1 MPNFW
6 SIFTENLQTYLM
18 KTRIL
23 GLDTGTN
30 SLGWAVVDRDEN
42 NQYTPI
48 CRGDLIF
55 TEGVRREG
63 KKETSLAA
71 ERSSFRALRRR
82 YFRRR
87 LRKIEVLKVLVK
99 HKLCPPLSDEALHRW
114 HTKKEYPL
122 DEDFILWQ
130 RTSEADNKNPY
141 HDRHICLHRKLNLK
155 DSQTDRYTLG
165 RALYHLTQRRGFKS
179 NRLDTKEEEKKEE
192 KAGSKDKIDV
202 KKAISELSE
211 EMKKAGCT
219 FLGDYFYLLY
229 RTEGNRVRIRS
240 RYTDREKHYLQEF
253 KEICRVQELDEDLS
267 KALEKTIFF
276 QRPLKSQRKGV
287 GKCTLEKD
295 QRRCVLSHPLY
306 EEYRLLC
313 YLNNIR
319 IKTPLDDRLR
329 PLNAEE
335 REKITPLFYQKSN
348 FDFKKIAKKLA
359 GKTPFG
365 CVKDEED
372 WPYQFNYRMTQGAPA
387 CPTTAMLIK
396 VFGKDWKAG
405 MAETYT
411 MNIKRDGT
419 LKTEDEVCADI
430 LNVLGSFDSKEKLK
444 EFALQKLQ
452 LNEAQAKVFSSF
464 KPTKGYT
471 TLSLK
476 AIRKILFFLRTGD
489 YYSKAIFLANIP
501 TIVGEKVWDDIEFRS
516 RLLDNIEAALR
527 PKEEDDNEENNAF
540 ISKEEEY
547 EIKNNKA
554 AERIKAAIIA
564 EMPSAPVE
572 LLYHPSMIETYPDA
586 KRNERFDC
594 YQLGS
599 PKTNAVRNPM
609 AMRSLHM
616 VRKVVNHLLR
626 KHIIDEKT
634 EIHIEYARELNDA
647 NKRQAIVKWQN
658 KLRDLHTAYAKSI
671 KQLYKAETGLE
682 IEPTKTDILKYQLW
696 EEQQHVCLYTG
707 KKIGIA
713 DFLGSNPK
721 FDIEHTIPRSRGG
734 DSTQENLTL
743 CDSKFN
749 RDIKRD
755 KLPTE
760 LDNYE
765 EILARIEH
773 WKKQCYALRKDQD
786 KISIH
791 AGLEKGKKD
800 TKIQDRHFLGLEY
813 GYKKGKYD
821 RFTMKEVP
829 EGFSRRQGA
838 GIGLISKYAGL
849 FLKSLFKD
857 PKNPNRSNVYVVKG
871 AITAEFRKLWG
882 LQQADEAKSRE
893 NHTHHCIDA
902 YTIACIG
909 PCEYAALAAYY
920 RSDEEFKYG
929 RRREKPQFEKPWPT
943 FTKDL
948 LKLQEELLIVH
959 QTTDKLGKRDR
970 RKVKTPRGWHHTGGD
985 SARGSL
991 HLDTYYGA
999 IKHNDKIKYVKRIG
1013 LNDKDAAKHLD
1024 KIVDE
1029 TVKGIVKG
1037 AVEAKGD
1044 LQKALADG
1052 IYLNKEKGILIKRVR
1067 IFSDISDPINLKQL
1081 RDVSTKE
1088 YKRYIHLKK
1097 DENYLF
1103 AIYEGLNK
1111 KNKKQTETATV
1122 DYLDAAKFYK
1132 DSKRRDKANSLVGD
1146 YSKKNKLPLKCI
1158 LKKRQMVL
1166 FYEHSPEEIRFK
1178 DKKDLS
1184 RRLYIVTSIA
1194 KDGRVKFLHHQAAT
1208 ATGIQSSPNPFTNDG
1223 EHQPYYRL
1231 SASNIKVLV
1240 AGIDFDINILGEI
1253 TPKL

>member
-55 TEGVRREG
+55 TEGVKQEKG
-63 KKETSLAA
+63 IEFSLAA
-71 ERSSFRALRRR
+71 ERTSYRASRRH

-87 LRKIEVLKVLVK
+87 LRKVEVLKVLVK
-99 HKLCPPLSDEALHRW
+99 HKLCPPLSDEALNRW

-165 RALYHLTQRRGFKS
+165 RALYHLTQRRGFLS
-179 NRLDTKEEEKKEE
+179 NRLDQNEEAEE
-192 KAGSKDKIDV
+192 TGKV
-202 KKAISELSE
+202 KSAISELSK
-211 EMKKAGCT
+211 EMKEAGCE

-240 RYTDREKHYLQEF
+240 HYTDREKHYLQEF
-253 KEICRVQELDEDLS
+253 KEICRVQELDEDLA

-276 QRPLKSQRKGV
+276 QRPLKSQRQGV
-287 GKCTLEKD
+287 GKCTMEKGHS
-295 QRRCVLSHPLY
+295 RCAVSHPLY

-319 IKTPLDDRLR
+319 IKTPSDDRLR

-365 CVKDEED
+365 WIRDEED
-372 WPYQFNYRMTQGAPA
+372 WPYQFNYRMMQEAPA
-387 CPTTAMLIK
+387 CPTTAQLIK
-396 VFGKDWKAG
+396 IFGEDWKAA

-411 MNIKRDGT
+411 MSTKQDGT
-419 LKTEDEVCADI
+419 LKTEDEICTDI
-430 LNVLGSFDSKEKLK
+430 WNVLYSFSSKEKLK
-444 EFALQKLQ
+444 EFGLKKLQ
-452 LNEAQAKVFSSF
+452 LDEVQAKAFSEIRLTRDFAS
-464 KPTKGYT
+464 
-471 TLSLK
+471 LSLK
-476 AIRKILFFLRTGD
+476 AIRKILFFLRTGED
-489 YYSKAIFLANIP
+489 YSKAIFLANIP
-501 TIVGEKVWDDIEFRS
+501 TIVGEEIWNDIERRS
-516 RLLDNIEAALR
+516 RLLYKVDLALR
-527 PKEEDDNEENNAF
+527 PQEERDAEEHRT
-540 ISKEEEY
+540 I
-547 EIKNNKA
+547 
-554 AERIKAAIIA
+554 AERIKAAVAA
-564 EMPSAPVE
+564 EVPDAPID
-572 LLYHPSMIETYPDA
+572 LLYHPSMIEAYPDA

-616 VRKVVNHLLR
+616 VRKVINHLLR

-647 NKRQAIVKWQN
+647 NKRQAIADWQRELS
-658 KLRDLHTAYAKSI
+658 KRHTAYAQNI
-671 KQLYKAETGLE
+671 RQLYKAETGLE
-682 IEPTKTDILKYQLW
+682 IEPTKADILKYQLW

-713 DFLGSNPK
+713 DFLGANPK

-743 CDSKFN
+743 CESKFN
-749 RDIKRD
+749 RDTKRD

-760 LDNYE
+760 LANYE

-773 WKKQCYALRKDQD
+773 WKKQCYALKLKRDG
-786 KISIH
+786 IRTHS
-791 AGLEKGKKD
+791 GLEKSIKD
-800 TKIQDRHFLGLEY
+800 SKIRRRHLVGLEY
-813 GYKKGKYD
+813 GYLKGKYD

-882 LQQADEAKSRE
+882 LQQVDEAKSRE

-943 FTKDL
+943 FTEDL

-970 RKVKTPRGWHHTGGD
+970 RKVKTPRGKFLTGGD
-985 SARGSL
+985 SARGRL
-991 HLDTYYGA
+991 HQETYYGA
-999 IKHNDKIKYVKRIG
+999 INYDGNIKYVVRKP
-1013 LNDKDAAKHLD
+1013 LDSLTEKDLD

-1037 AVEAKGD
+1037 AVETKGS
-1044 LQKALADG
+1044 LKEALADG
-1052 IYLNKEKGILIKRVR
+1052 IYMNKEKGILIRRVR
-1067 IFSDISDPINLKQL
+1067 IFSDVSEPINLKQL

-1088 YKRYIHLKK
+1088 YKRHIHLRK

-1103 AIYEGLNK
+1103 AIYEGIDKK

-1122 DYLDAAKFYK
+1122 DYLDATKFYK

-1208 ATGIQSSPNPFTNDG
+1208 ATGIQSSPIPFTNDG

>member
-55 TEGVRREG
+55 TEGVKQEKG
-63 KKETSLAA
+63 IEFSLAA
-71 ERSSFRALRRR
+71 ERTSYRASRRH

-87 LRKIEVLKVLVK
+87 LRKVEVLKVLVK
-99 HKLCPPLSDEALHRW
+99 HKLCPPLSDEALNRW

-165 RALYHLTQRRGFKS
+165 RALYHLTQRRGFLS
-179 NRLDTKEEEKKEE
+179 NRLDQNEEAEE
-192 KAGSKDKIDV
+192 TGKV
-202 KKAISELSE
+202 KSAISELSK
-211 EMKKAGCT
+211 EMKEAGCE

-240 RYTDREKHYLQEF
+240 RFTDREKHYLQEF
-253 KEICRVQELDEDLS
+253 KEICRVQELDKDLA

-276 QRPLKSQRKGV
+276 QRPLKSQRQGV
-287 GKCTLEKD
+287 GKCTMEKGHS
-295 QRRCVLSHPLY
+295 RCAVSHPLY
-306 EEYRLLC
+306 EEYRMLC

-319 IKTPLDDRLR
+319 IKTPSDDRLR

-365 CVKDEED
+365 WIRDEED
-372 WPYQFNYRMTQGAPA
+372 WPYQFNYRMTQEAPA
-387 CPTTAMLIK
+387 CPTTAQLIE
-396 VFGKDWKAG
+396 VFGEDWKAAL
-405 MAETYT
+405 AETYT
-411 MNIKRDGT
+411 MSAKQDGT
-419 LKTEDEVCADI
+419 LKTEDEICTDI
-430 LNVLGSFDSKEKLK
+430 WNVLYSFSSKEKLK
-444 EFALQKLQ
+444 EFGLKKLQ
-452 LNEAQAKVFSSF
+452 LDEVQAKAFSEIRLTRDFAS
-464 KPTKGYT
+464 
-471 TLSLK
+471 LSLK
-476 AIRKILFFLRTGD
+476 AIRKILFFLRTGED
-489 YYSKAIFLANIP
+489 YSKAIFLANIP
-501 TIVGEKVWDDIEFRS
+501 TIVGEEIWSNIERRS
-516 RLLDNIEAALR
+516 RLLYKVDLALR
-527 PKEEDDNEENNAF
+527 PQEEDDAEEHRT
-540 ISKEEEY
+540 I
-547 EIKNNKA
+547 
-554 AERIKAAIIA
+554 AERIKAAVAA
-564 EMPSAPVE
+564 EVPDAPID
-572 LLYHPSMIETYPDA
+572 LLYHPSMIEAYPDA

-616 VRKVVNHLLR
+616 VRKVINHLLR

-647 NKRQAIVKWQN
+647 NKRQAIADWQRELS
-658 KLRDLHTAYAKSI
+658 KRHTAYAQNI
-671 KQLYKAETGLE
+671 RQLYKAETGLE
-682 IEPTKTDILKYQLW
+682 IEPTKTDVLKYQLW

-713 DFLGSNPK
+713 DFLGANPK

-743 CDSKFN
+743 CDNKFN
-749 RDIKRD
+749 REIKRG

-760 LDNYE
+760 LANYE

-773 WKKQCYALRKDQD
+773 WKKQCYALKLKRDG
-786 KISIH
+786 IRTHS
-791 AGLEKGKKD
+791 GLEKSIKD
-800 TKIQDRHFLGLEY
+800 SKIRRRHLVGLEY
-813 GYKKGKYD
+813 GYLKGKYD

-882 LQQADEAKSRE
+882 LQQVDEAKSRE

-909 PCEYAALAAYY
+909 PCEYAALAEYY
-920 RSDEEFKYG
+920 QSDEEFKYG

-943 FTKDL
+943 FTEDL

-970 RKVKTPRGWHHTGGD
+970 RKVKTPRGKFLTGGD
-985 SARGSL
+985 SARGRL
-991 HLDTYYGA
+991 HQETYYGA
-999 IKHNDKIKYVKRIG
+999 INYDGNIKYVVRKP
-1013 LNDKDAAKHLD
+1013 LDSLTEKDLD

-1037 AVEAKGD
+1037 AVEAKGS
-1044 LQKALADG
+1044 LKEALADG
-1052 IYLNKEKGILIKRVR
+1052 IYMNKEKGILIRRVR
-1067 IFSDISDPINLKQL
+1067 IFSDVSEPINLKQL

-1088 YKRYIHLKK
+1088 YKRHIHLRK

-1103 AIYEGLNK
+1103 AIYEGLDKK

-1184 RRLYIVTSIA
+1184 KRLYIVTSIA

-1208 ATGIQSSPNPFTNDG
+1208 ATGIQSSPSPFTNDG

>member
-55 TEGVRREG
+55 TEGVKQEKG
-63 KKETSLAA
+63 IEFSLAA
-71 ERSSFRALRRR
+71 ERTSYRASRRH

-87 LRKIEVLKVLVK
+87 LRKVEVLKVLVK
-99 HKLCPPLSDEALHRW
+99 HKLCPPLSDEALNRW

-155 DSQTDRYTLG
+155 DSQADRYTLG
-165 RALYHLTQRRGFKS
+165 RALYHLTQRRGFLS
-179 NRLDTKEEEKKEE
+179 NRLDQNEEAEE
-192 KAGSKDKIDV
+192 TGKV
-202 KKAISELSE
+202 KSAISELCK
-211 EMKKAGCT
+211 EMKEAGCE

-253 KEICRVQELDEDLS
+253 KEICRVQELDEDLA

-276 QRPLKSQRKGV
+276 QRPLKSQRQGV
-287 GKCTLEKD
+287 GKCTMEKGHS
-295 QRRCVLSHPLY
+295 RCAVSHPLY
-306 EEYRLLC
+306 EEYRMLC

-319 IKTPLDDRLR
+319 IKTPSDDRLR

-335 REKITPLFYQKSN
+335 REKIKPLFYQKSN

-365 CVKDEED
+365 WIRDEED
-372 WPYQFNYRMTQGAPA
+372 WPYQFNYRMTQEAPA
-387 CPTTAMLIK
+387 CPTTAQLIK
-396 VFGKDWKAG
+396 IFGEDWKAAL
-405 MAETYT
+405 AETYT
-411 MNIKRDGT
+411 MSAKQDGT
-419 LKTEDEVCADI
+419 LKTEDEICTDI
-430 LNVLGSFDSKEKLK
+430 WNVLYSFSSKEKLK
-444 EFALQKLQ
+444 EFGLKKLQ
-452 LNEAQAKVFSSF
+452 LDEEQAKAFSEIRLTRDFAS
-464 KPTKGYT
+464 
-471 TLSLK
+471 LSLK
-476 AIRKILFFLRTGD
+476 AIRKILFFLHTGED
-489 YYSKAIFLANIP
+489 YSKAIFLANIP
-501 TIVGEKVWDDIEFRS
+501 TIVGEEIWSNIERRS
-516 RLLDNIEAALR
+516 RLLYKVDVALH
-527 PKEEDDNEENNAF
+527 PQEEDEAEEHRT
-540 ISKEEEY
+540 I
-547 EIKNNKA
+547 
-554 AERIKAAIIA
+554 AERIKAAVAA
-564 EMPSAPVE
+564 EVPDAPID
-572 LLYHPSMIETYPDA
+572 LLYHPSMIEAYPDA

-616 VRKVVNHLLR
+616 VRKVINHLLR

-647 NKRQAIVKWQN
+647 NKRQAIADWQRELS
-658 KLRDLHTAYAKSI
+658 KRHTAYAQNI
-671 KQLYKAETGLE
+671 RQLYKAETGLE
-682 IEPTKTDILKYQLW
+682 IEPTKADILKYQLW

-713 DFLGSNPK
+713 DFLGANPK

-743 CDSKFN
+743 CESKFN
-749 RDIKRD
+749 RDTKRD

-760 LDNYE
+760 LANNE

-773 WKKQCYALRKDQD
+773 WKKQCYALKLNRD
-786 KISIH
+786 KIRTHS
-791 AGLEKGKKD
+791 GLEKSIRD
-800 TKIQDRHFLGLEY
+800 SKIRRRHLVGLEY
-813 GYKKGKYD
+813 GYLKGKYD

-943 FTKDL
+943 FTEDL

-970 RKVKTPRGWHHTGGD
+970 RKVKTPRGKFLTGGD
-985 SARGSL
+985 SARGRL
-991 HLDTYYGA
+991 HQETYYGA
-999 IKHNDKIKYVKRIG
+999 INYDGNIKYVVRKP
-1013 LNDKDAAKHLD
+1013 LDSLTEKDLD

-1037 AVEAKGD
+1037 AVEAKGS
-1044 LQKALADG
+1044 LKEALADG
-1052 IYLNKEKGILIKRVR
+1052 IYMNKEKGILIRRVR
-1067 IFSDISDPINLKQL
+1067 IFSDVSEPINLKQL

-1088 YKRYIHLKK
+1088 YKRHIHLRK

-1103 AIYEGLNK
+1103 AIYEGIDKK

-1208 ATGIQSSPNPFTNDG
+1208 ATGIQSSPSPFTNDG

>member
-6 SIFTENLQTYLM
+6 SIFTENSQTYLM

-55 TEGVRREG
+55 TEGVKQEKG
-63 KKETSLAA
+63 IEFSLAA
-71 ERSSFRALRRR
+71 ERTSYRASRRH

-87 LRKIEVLKVLVK
+87 LRKVEVLKVLVK
-99 HKLCPPLSDEALHRW
+99 HKLCPPLSDEALNRW

-165 RALYHLTQRRGFKS
+165 RALYHLTQRRGFLS
-179 NRLDTKEEEKKEE
+179 NRLDQNEEAEE
-192 KAGSKDKIDV
+192 TGKV
-202 KKAISELSE
+202 KSAISELSK
-211 EMKKAGCT
+211 EMKEAGCE

-253 KEICRVQELDEDLS
+253 KEICRVQELDEDLA

-276 QRPLKSQRKGV
+276 QRPLKSQRQGV
-287 GKCTLEKD
+287 GKCTMEKGHS
-295 QRRCVLSHPLY
+295 RCAVSHPLY
-306 EEYRLLC
+306 EEYRMLC

-319 IKTPLDDRLR
+319 IKTPFDDRLR

-365 CVKDEED
+365 WIRDEED
-372 WPYQFNYRMTQGAPA
+372 WPYQFNYRMTQEAPA
-387 CPTTAMLIK
+387 CPTTAQLIK
-396 VFGKDWKAG
+396 VFGEDWKAAL
-405 MAETYT
+405 AETYT
-411 MNIKRDGT
+411 MRTKQDGT
-419 LKTEDEVCADI
+419 LKTEDEICTDI
-430 LNVLGSFDSKEKLK
+430 WNVLYSFSSKEKLK
-444 EFALQKLQ
+444 EFGLEKLQ
-452 LNEAQAKVFSSF
+452 LNEAQAEAFSAIRLTRDFAS
-464 KPTKGYT
+464 
-471 TLSLK
+471 LSLK
-476 AIRKILFFLRTGD
+476 AIRKILFFLRTGED
-489 YYSKAIFLANIP
+489 YSKAIFLANIP
-501 TIVGEKVWDDIEFRS
+501 TIVGEEIWSNIERRS
-516 RLLDNIEAALR
+516 RLLYKVDLALR
-527 PKEEDDNEENNAF
+527 PQEERDAEEHRT
-540 ISKEEEY
+540 I
-547 EIKNNKA
+547 
-554 AERIKAAIIA
+554 AERIKAAVAA
-564 EMPSAPVE
+564 EVPDAPID
-572 LLYHPSMIETYPDA
+572 LLYHPSMIEAYPDA

-616 VRKVVNHLLR
+616 VRKVINHLLR

-647 NKRQAIVKWQN
+647 NKRQAIADWQRELS
-658 KLRDLHTAYAKSI
+658 KRHTAYAQNI
-671 KQLYKAETGLE
+671 RQLYKAETGLE

-713 DFLGSNPK
+713 DFLGANPK

-743 CDSKFN
+743 CESKFN
-749 RDIKRD
+749 RDTKRN

-760 LDNYE
+760 LANYE

-773 WKKQCYALRKDQD
+773 WKKQCYALKLKRDG
-786 KISIH
+786 IRTHS
-791 AGLEKGKKD
+791 GLEKSIKD
-800 TKIQDRHFLGLEY
+800 SKIRRRHLVGLEY
-813 GYKKGKYD
+813 GYLKGKYD

-882 LQQADEAKSRE
+882 LQQVDEAKSRE

-943 FTKDL
+943 FTEDL

-970 RKVKTPRGWHHTGGD
+970 RKVKTPRGKFLTGGD
-985 SARGSL
+985 SARGRL
-991 HLDTYYGA
+991 HQETYYGA
-999 IKHNDKIKYVKRIG
+999 INYDGNIKYVVRKP
-1013 LNDKDAAKHLD
+1013 LDSLTEKDLD

-1037 AVEAKGD
+1037 AVEAKGS
-1044 LQKALADG
+1044 LKEALADG
-1052 IYLNKEKGILIKRVR
+1052 IYMNKEKGILIKRVR
-1067 IFSDISDPINLKQL
+1067 IFSDVSEPINLKQL
-1081 RDVSTKE
+1081 RDVTTKE
-1088 YKRYIHLKK
+1088 YKRHIHLRK

-1103 AIYEGLNK
+1103 AIYEGLDK

-1208 ATGIQSSPNPFTNDG
+1208 ATGIQSSPIPFTNDG

-1240 AGIDFDINILGEI
+1240 AGIDFGINILGEI

>member
-1 MPNFW
+1 
-6 SIFTENLQTYLM
+6 M

-55 TEGVRREG
+55 TEGVKQEKG
-63 KKETSLAA
+63 IEFSLAA
-71 ERSSFRALRRR
+71 ERTSYRASRRH

-87 LRKIEVLKVLVK
+87 LRKVEVLKVLVK
-99 HKLCPPLSDEALHRW
+99 HKLCPPLSDEALNRW

-130 RTSEADNKNPY
+130 RTSEVDNKNPY
-141 HDRHICLHRKLNLK
+141 HDRHICLHHKLNLK

-165 RALYHLTQRRGFKS
+165 RALYHLTQRRGFLS
-179 NRLDTKEEEKKEE
+179 NRLDQNEEAEE
-192 KAGSKDKIDV
+192 TGKV
-202 KKAISELSE
+202 KSAISELSK
-211 EMKKAGCT
+211 EMKEAGCE

-253 KEICRVQELDEDLS
+253 KEICRVQELDKDLA

-276 QRPLKSQRKGV
+276 QRPLKSQRQDV
-287 GKCTLEKD
+287 GKCTMEKGHS
-295 QRRCVLSHPLY
+295 RCAVSHPLY

-319 IKTPLDDRLR
+319 IKTPSDDRLR

-365 CVKDEED
+365 WIRDEED
-372 WPYQFNYRMTQGAPA
+372 WPYQFNYRMTQEAPA
-387 CPTTAMLIK
+387 CPTTAQLIK
-396 VFGKDWKAG
+396 VFGEDWKAAL
-405 MAETYT
+405 AETYT
-411 MNIKRDGT
+411 MSAKQDGT
-419 LKTEDEVCADI
+419 LKTEDEICTDI
-430 LNVLGSFDSKEKLK
+430 WNVLYSFSSKEKLK
-444 EFALQKLQ
+444 EFGLKKLQ
-452 LNEAQAKVFSSF
+452 LDEAQAKAFSEIRLTRDFAS
-464 KPTKGYT
+464 
-471 TLSLK
+471 LSLK
-476 AIRKILFFLRTGD
+476 AIRKILFFLRTD
-489 YYSKAIFLANIP
+489 KDYSKAIFLANIP
-501 TIVGEKVWDDIEFRS
+501 TIVGEEIWNNIERRS
-516 RLLDNIEAALR
+516 RLLNKVDLALR
-527 PKEEDDNEENNAF
+527 PQEEDDAEEHRT
-540 ISKEEEY
+540 I
-547 EIKNNKA
+547 
-554 AERIKAAIIA
+554 AERIKAAVEA
-564 EMPSAPVE
+564 EVPNALID
-572 LLYHPSMIETYPDA
+572 LLYHPSMIEAYPDA

-616 VRKVVNHLLR
+616 VRKVINHLLR

-647 NKRQAIVKWQN
+647 NKRQAIADWQRELS
-658 KLRDLHTAYAKSI
+658 KRHTAYAQNI
-671 KQLYKAETGLE
+671 RQLYKAETGLE

-713 DFLGSNPK
+713 DFLGANPK
-721 FDIEHTIPRSRGG
+721 FDIEHTIPRSKGG

-743 CDSKFN
+743 CESKFN

-773 WKKQCYALRKDQD
+773 WKKQCYALKLKRDGIRTHSGQEKSIKDS
-786 KISIH
+786 KIRR
-791 AGLEKGKKD
+791 
-800 TKIQDRHFLGLEY
+800 RHLIGLEY
-813 GYKKGKYD
+813 GYLKGKYD

-909 PCEYAALAAYY
+909 PCEYAALAEYY

-943 FTKDL
+943 FTEDL

-959 QTTDKLGKRDR
+959 QATDKLGKRDR
-970 RKVKTPRGWHHTGGD
+970 RKVKTPRGKFLTGGD
-985 SARGSL
+985 SARGRL
-991 HLDTYYGA
+991 HQETYYGA
-999 IKHNDKIKYVKRIG
+999 INYDGNIKYVVRKP
-1013 LNDKDAAKHLD
+1013 LDSLTEKDLD

-1037 AVEAKGD
+1037 AVEAKGS
-1044 LQKALADG
+1044 LKEALADG
-1052 IYLNKEKGILIKRVR
+1052 IYMNKEKGILIRRVR
-1067 IFSDISDPINLKQL
+1067 IFSDVSEPINLKQL

-1088 YKRYIHLKK
+1088 YKRHIHLRK

-1103 AIYEGLNK
+1103 AIYEGLDKK

-1184 RRLYIVTSIA
+1184 KRLYIVTSIA

-1208 ATGIQSSPNPFTNDG
+1208 ATGIQSSPSPFTNDG

>member
-55 TEGVRREG
+55 TEGVKQEKG
-63 KKETSLAA
+63 IEFSLAA
-71 ERSSFRALRRR
+71 ERTSYRASRRH

-87 LRKIEVLKVLVK
+87 LRKVEVLKVLVK
-99 HKLCPPLSDEALHRW
+99 HKLCPPLSDEALNRW

-155 DSQTDRYTLG
+155 DSQADRYTLG
-165 RALYHLTQRRGFKS
+165 RALYHLTQRRGFLS
-179 NRLDTKEEEKKEE
+179 NRLDQNEEAEE
-192 KAGSKDKIDV
+192 TGKV
-202 KKAISELSE
+202 KSAISELCK
-211 EMKKAGCT
+211 EMKEAGCE
-219 FLGDYFYLLY
+219 FLSDYFYLLY

-253 KEICRVQELDEDLS
+253 KEICRVQELDKDLA

-276 QRPLKSQRKGV
+276 QRPLKSQRQGV
-287 GKCTLEKD
+287 GKCTMEKGHS
-295 QRRCVLSHPLY
+295 RCAVSHPLY
-306 EEYRLLC
+306 EEYRMLC

-319 IKTPLDDRLR
+319 IKTPSDDRLR

-365 CVKDEED
+365 WIRDEED
-372 WPYQFNYRMTQGAPA
+372 WPYQFNYRMTQEAPA
-387 CPTTAMLIK
+387 CPTTAQLIK
-396 VFGKDWKAG
+396 VFGEDWKAAL
-405 MAETYT
+405 AETYT
-411 MNIKRDGT
+411 MSAKQDGT
-419 LKTEDEVCADI
+419 LKTEDEICTDI
-430 LNVLGSFDSKEKLK
+430 WNVLYSFSSKEKLK
-444 EFALQKLQ
+444 EFGLKKLQ
-452 LNEAQAKVFSSF
+452 LDEAQAKAFSEIRLTRDFAS
-464 KPTKGYT
+464 
-471 TLSLK
+471 LSLK
-476 AIRKILFFLRTGD
+476 AIRKILFFLRTGED
-489 YYSKAIFLANIP
+489 YSKAIFLANIP
-501 TIVGEKVWDDIEFRS
+501 TIVGEEIWNDIERRS
-516 RLLDNIEAALR
+516 RLLYKVDLALR
-527 PKEEDDNEENNAF
+527 PQEEDDAEEHRT
-540 ISKEEEY
+540 I
-547 EIKNNKA
+547 
-554 AERIKAAIIA
+554 AERIKAAVAA
-564 EMPSAPVE
+564 EVPDAPID
-572 LLYHPSMIETYPDA
+572 LLYHPSMIEAYPDA

-616 VRKVVNHLLR
+616 VRKVINHLLR

-647 NKRQAIVKWQN
+647 NKRQAIADWQRELS
-658 KLRDLHTAYAKSI
+658 KRHTAYAQNI
-671 KQLYKAETGLE
+671 RQLYKAETGLE
-682 IEPTKTDILKYQLW
+682 IEPTKADILKYQLW

-713 DFLGSNPK
+713 DFLGANPK

-743 CDSKFN
+743 CESKFN
-749 RDIKRD
+749 RDTKRD

-760 LDNYE
+760 LANYE

-773 WKKQCYALRKDQD
+773 WKKQCYALKLKRDG
-786 KISIH
+786 IRTHS
-791 AGLEKGKKD
+791 GLEKSIKD
-800 TKIQDRHFLGLEY
+800 SKIRRRHLVGLEY
-813 GYKKGKYD
+813 GYLKGKYD

-943 FTKDL
+943 FTEDL

-970 RKVKTPRGWHHTGGD
+970 RKVKTPRGKFLTGGD
-985 SARGSL
+985 SARGRL
-991 HLDTYYGA
+991 HQETYYGA
-999 IKHNDKIKYVKRIG
+999 INYDGNIKYVVRKP
-1013 LNDKDAAKHLD
+1013 LDSLTEKDLD

-1037 AVEAKGD
+1037 AVEAKGS
-1044 LQKALADG
+1044 LKEALADG
-1052 IYLNKEKGILIKRVR
+1052 IYMNKEKGILIKRVR
-1067 IFSDISDPINLKQL
+1067 IFSDVSEPINLKQL

-1088 YKRYIHLKK
+1088 YKRHIHLRK

-1103 AIYEGLNK
+1103 AIYEGIDKK

-1208 ATGIQSSPNPFTNDG
+1208 ATGIQSSPIPFTNDG

>member
-1 MPNFW
+1 
-6 SIFTENLQTYLM
+6 M

-42 NQYTPI
+42 NLYTPI

-55 TEGVRREG
+55 TEGVKQEKG
-63 KKETSLAA
+63 IEFSLAA
-71 ERSSFRALRRR
+71 ERTSYRASRRH

-87 LRKIEVLKVLVK
+87 LRKVEVLKVLVN
-99 HKLCPPLSDEALHRW
+99 HKLCPPLSDEALNRW

-141 HDRHICLHRKLNLK
+141 HDRHICLHCKLNLK

-165 RALYHLTQRRGFKS
+165 RALYHLTQRRGFLS
-179 NRLDTKEEEKKEE
+179 NRLDNNEEAKETGK
-192 KAGSKDKIDV
+192 V
-202 KKAISELSE
+202 KSAISELSK
-211 EMKKAGCT
+211 EMKEAGCE

-253 KEICRVQELDEDLS
+253 KEICRVQELDEDLA

-276 QRPLKSQRKGV
+276 QRPLKSQRQGV
-287 GKCTLEKD
+287 GKCTMEKGHS
-295 QRRCVLSHPLY
+295 RCAVSHPLY
-306 EEYRLLC
+306 EEYRMLC

-319 IKTPLDDRLR
+319 IKTPFDNRLR

-365 CVKDEED
+365 WIRDEED
-372 WPYQFNYRMTQGAPA
+372 WPYQFNYRMTQEAPA
-387 CPTTAMLIK
+387 CPTTAQLIK
-396 VFGKDWKAG
+396 VFGEDWKA
-405 MAETYT
+405 ALAKTYT
-411 MNIKRDGT
+411 MRAKRNGT
-419 LKTEDEVCADI
+419 LKTEDEICTDI
-430 LNVLGSFDSKEKLK
+430 WNVLYSFSSKEKLK
-444 EFALQKLQ
+444 EFGLKKLQ
-452 LNEAQAKVFSSF
+452 LDEAQAKAFSEIRLSRDF
-464 KPTKGYT
+464 AS
-471 TLSLK
+471 LSLK
-476 AIRKILFFLRTGD
+476 AIRKILFFLRTD
-489 YYSKAIFLANIP
+489 KDYSKAIFLANIP
-501 TIVGEKVWDDIEFRS
+501 TIVGEEIWGNIERRS
-516 RLLDNIEAALR
+516 RLLNKVNLALR
-527 PKEEDDNEENNAF
+527 PQEEDDAEEHRT
-540 ISKEEEY
+540 I
-547 EIKNNKA
+547 
-554 AERIKAAIIA
+554 AERIKAAVEA
-564 EMPSAPVE
+564 EVPNAPID
-572 LLYHPSMIETYPDA
+572 LMYHPSMIEAYPDA

-616 VRKVVNHLLR
+616 VRKVINHLLR

-647 NKRQAIVKWQN
+647 NKRQAIADWQRELS
-658 KLRDLHTAYAKSI
+658 KRHTAYAQNI
-671 KQLYKAETGLE
+671 RQLYKAETGLE
-682 IEPTKTDILKYQLW
+682 VEPTKTDILKYQLW

-713 DFLGSNPK
+713 DFLGANPK
-721 FDIEHTIPRSRGG
+721 FDIEHTIPRSKGG

-743 CDSKFN
+743 CESKFN

-773 WKKQCYALRKDQD
+773 WKKQCYALKLKRDG
-786 KISIH
+786 IRTHS
-791 AGLEKGKKD
+791 GLEKSIKD
-800 TKIQDRHFLGLEY
+800 SKIRRRHLVALEY
-813 GYKKGKYD
+813 SYLKGKYD

-882 LQQADEAKSRE
+882 LQQVDEAKSRE

-943 FTKDL
+943 FTEDL

-959 QTTDKLGKRDR
+959 QATDKLGKRDR
-970 RKVKTPRGWHHTGGD
+970 RKVKTPRGKFLTGGD
-985 SARGSL
+985 SARGRL
-991 HLDTYYGA
+991 HQETYYGA
-999 IKHNDKIKYVKRIG
+999 INYDGNIKYVVRKP
-1013 LNDKDAAKHLD
+1013 LDSLTEKDLD

-1037 AVEAKGD
+1037 AVEAKGS
-1044 LQKALADG
+1044 LKEALADG
-1052 IYLNKEKGILIKRVR
+1052 IYMNKEKGILIRRVR
-1067 IFSDISDPINLKQL
+1067 IFSDVSEPINLKQL

-1088 YKRYIHLKK
+1088 YKRHIHLRK

-1103 AIYEGLNK
+1103 AIYEGLDKK

-1184 RRLYIVTSIA
+1184 KRLYIVTSIA

-1208 ATGIQSSPNPFTNDG
+1208 ATGIQSSPSPFTNDG

>member
-55 TEGVRREG
+55 TEGVKQEKG
-63 KKETSLAA
+63 IEFSLAA
-71 ERSSFRALRRR
+71 ERTSYRASRRH

-87 LRKIEVLKVLVK
+87 LRKVEVLKVLVK
-99 HKLCPPLSDEALHRW
+99 HKLCPPLSDEALNRW

-130 RTSEADNKNPY
+130 RTNEADNKNPY

-165 RALYHLTQRRGFKS
+165 RALYHLTQRRGFLS
-179 NRLDTKEEEKKEE
+179 NRLDQNEEAEE
-192 KAGSKDKIDV
+192 TGKV
-202 KKAISELSE
+202 KSAISELCK
-211 EMKKAGCT
+211 EMKEAGCE

-253 KEICRVQELDEDLS
+253 KEICRVQELDEDLA

-276 QRPLKSQRKGV
+276 QRPLKSQRQGV
-287 GKCTLEKD
+287 GKCTMEKGHS
-295 QRRCVLSHPLY
+295 RCAVSHPLY

-319 IKTPLDDRLR
+319 IKTPSDDRLR

-365 CVKDEED
+365 WIRDEED
-372 WPYQFNYRMTQGAPA
+372 WPYQFNYRMTQEAPA
-387 CPTTAMLIK
+387 CPTTAQLIK
-396 VFGKDWKAG
+396 VFGEDWKAAL
-405 MAETYT
+405 AETYT
-411 MNIKRDGT
+411 MSAKQDGT
-419 LKTEDEVCADI
+419 LKTEDEICTDI
-430 LNVLGSFDSKEKLK
+430 WNVLYSFSSKEKLK
-444 EFALQKLQ
+444 EFGLKKLQ
-452 LNEAQAKVFSSF
+452 LDEVQAKAFSEIRLTRDFAS
-464 KPTKGYT
+464 
-471 TLSLK
+471 LSLK
-476 AIRKILFFLRTGD
+476 AIRKILFFLRTGED
-489 YYSKAIFLANIP
+489 YSKAIFLANIP
-501 TIVGEKVWDDIEFRS
+501 TIVGEEIWNDIERRS
-516 RLLDNIEAALR
+516 RLLYKVDVALH
-527 PKEEDDNEENNAF
+527 PQEEDDAEEHRT
-540 ISKEEEY
+540 I
-547 EIKNNKA
+547 
-554 AERIKAAIIA
+554 AERIKAAVAA
-564 EMPSAPVE
+564 EVPDAPID
-572 LLYHPSMIETYPDA
+572 LLYHPSMIEAYPDA

-616 VRKVVNHLLR
+616 VRKVINHLLR

-647 NKRQAIVKWQN
+647 NKRQAIADWQRELS
-658 KLRDLHTAYAKSI
+658 KRHTEYAKNI
-671 KQLYKAETGLE
+671 QKLYKEETGSE
-682 IEPTKTDILKYQLW
+682 IEPIKTDILKYQLW
-696 EEQQHVCLYTG
+696 EEQKHVCLYTG

-713 DFLGSNPK
+713 DFLGANPK

-743 CDSKFN
+743 CESKFN

-760 LDNYE
+760 LANYE

-773 WKKQCYALRKDQD
+773 WKKQCYALKLKRDG
-786 KISIH
+786 IRTHS
-791 AGLEKGKKD
+791 GLEKSIKD
-800 TKIQDRHFLGLEY
+800 SRIRRRHLVGLEY
-813 GYKKGKYD
+813 GYLKGKYD

-909 PCEYAALAAYY
+909 PSEYAALAEYY

-943 FTKDL
+943 FTEDL

-970 RKVKTPRGWHHTGGD
+970 RKVKTPRGKFLTGGD
-985 SARGSL
+985 SARGRL
-991 HLDTYYGA
+991 HQETYYGA
-999 IKHNDKIKYVKRIG
+999 INYDGNIKYVVRKP
-1013 LNDKDAAKHLD
+1013 LDSLTEKDLD

-1037 AVEAKGD
+1037 TVEAKGS
-1044 LQKALADG
+1044 LKEALADG
-1052 IYLNKEKGILIKRVR
+1052 IYMNKEKGILIKRVR
-1067 IFSDISDPINLKQL
+1067 IFSDVSEPINLKQL

-1088 YKRYIHLKK
+1088 YKRHIHLRK

-1103 AIYEGLNK
+1103 AIYEGIDKK

-1208 ATGIQSSPNPFTNDG
+1208 ATGIQSSPIPFTNDG
-1223 EHQPYYRL
+1223 EHQLYYRL

>member
-55 TEGVRREG
+55 TEGVKQEKG
-63 KKETSLAA
+63 VEFSLAA
-71 ERSSFRALRRR
+71 ERTSYRASRRH

-87 LRKIEVLKVLVK
+87 LRKVEVLKVLVK
-99 HKLCPPLSDEALHRW
+99 HKLCPPLSDEALNRW

-165 RALYHLTQRRGFKS
+165 RALYHLTQRRGFLS
-179 NRLDTKEEEKKEE
+179 NRLDQNEEAEE
-192 KAGSKDKIDV
+192 TGKV
-202 KKAISELSE
+202 KSAISELSK
-211 EMKKAGCT
+211 EMKEAGCE

-253 KEICRVQELDEDLS
+253 KEICRVQELDEDLA

-276 QRPLKSQRKGV
+276 QRPLKSQRQGV
-287 GKCTLEKD
+287 GKCTMEKGHS
-295 QRRCVLSHPLY
+295 RCAVSHPLY
-306 EEYRLLC
+306 EEYRMLC

-319 IKTPLDDRLR
+319 IKTPSDDRLR

-365 CVKDEED
+365 WIRDEED
-372 WPYQFNYRMTQGAPA
+372 WPYQFNYRMTQEAPA
-387 CPTTAMLIK
+387 CPTTAQLIK
-396 VFGKDWKAG
+396 VFGEDWKAAL
-405 MAETYT
+405 AETYT
-411 MNIKRDGT
+411 MSAKQDGT
-419 LKTEDEVCADI
+419 LKTEDEICTDI
-430 LNVLGSFDSKEKLK
+430 WNVLYSFSSKEKLK
-444 EFALQKLQ
+444 EFGLKKLQ
-452 LNEAQAKVFSSF
+452 LDEAQAKAFSEIRLTRDFAS
-464 KPTKGYT
+464 
-471 TLSLK
+471 LSLK
-476 AIRKILFFLRTGD
+476 AIRKILFFLRTGED
-489 YYSKAIFLANIP
+489 YSKAIFLANIP
-501 TIVGEKVWDDIEFRS
+501 TIVGEEIWNNIERRS
-516 RLLDNIEAALR
+516 RLLNKVDLALR
-527 PKEEDDNEENNAF
+527 PQEEDDAEEHRT
-540 ISKEEEY
+540 I
-547 EIKNNKA
+547 
-554 AERIKAAIIA
+554 AERIKAAVAA
-564 EMPSAPVE
+564 EVPNAPIN
-572 LLYHPSMIETYPDA
+572 LLYHPSMIEAYPDA

-616 VRKVVNHLLR
+616 VRKVINHLLR

-647 NKRQAIVKWQN
+647 NKRQAIADWQRELS
-658 KLRDLHTAYAKSI
+658 KRHTAYAQNI
-671 KQLYKAETGLE
+671 RQLYKAETGLE
-682 IEPTKTDILKYQLW
+682 IEPTKTDVLKYQLW

-713 DFLGSNPK
+713 DFLGANPK
-721 FDIEHTIPRSRGG
+721 FDIEHTIPRSKGG

-743 CDSKFN
+743 CESKFN
-749 RDIKRD
+749 RDTKRD

-773 WKKQCYALRKDQD
+773 WKKQCYALKLKRDG
-786 KISIH
+786 IRTHS
-791 AGLEKGKKD
+791 GLEKSIKD
-800 TKIQDRHFLGLEY
+800 SKIRRRHLVALEY
-813 GYKKGKYD
+813 SYLKGKYD

-882 LQQADEAKSRE
+882 LQQVDEAKSRE

-943 FTKDL
+943 FTEDL
-948 LKLQEELLIVH
+948 LKLQKELLIVH

-970 RKVKTPRGWHHTGGD
+970 RKVKTPRGKFLTGGD
-985 SARGSL
+985 SARGRL
-991 HLDTYYGA
+991 HQETYYGA
-999 IKHNDKIKYVKRIG
+999 INYDGNIKYVVRKP
-1013 LNDKDAAKHLD
+1013 LDSLTEKDLD

-1037 AVEAKGD
+1037 AVEAKGS
-1044 LQKALADG
+1044 LKEALTDG
-1052 IYLNKEKGILIKRVR
+1052 IYMNKEKGILIKRVR
-1067 IFSDISDPINLKQL
+1067 MFTRVSDPIKLKQL
-1081 RDVSTKE
+1081 RDISSKGYKQHIHVNKE
-1088 YKRYIHLKK
+1088 
-1097 DENYLF
+1097 ENYLI

-1111 KNKKQTETATV
+1111 KNQKQTETYTV

-1132 DSKRRDKANSLVGD
+1132 DSKRRDKTNNLVSD
-1146 YSKKNKLPLKCI
+1146 YSEKYKLPLKYI

-1166 FYEHSPEEIRFK
+1166 FYEHSPEEIRFR

-1184 RRLYIVTSIA
+1184 KRLYIVTCIE
-1194 KDGRVKFLHHQAAT
+1194 KDGRIQLLHHQT
-1208 ATGIQSSPNPFTNDG
+1208 ANTAGIKPSSSPFTNDG
-1223 EHQPYYRL
+1223 EHQTFYRL
-1231 SASNIKVLV
+1231 RASKLNILV
-1240 AGIDFDINILGEI
+1240 AGVDFDINILGKI
-1253 TPKL
+1253 TSKLQ

>member
-55 TEGVRREG
+55 TEGVKQEKG
-63 KKETSLAA
+63 IEFSLAA
-71 ERSSFRALRRR
+71 ERTSYRASRRH

-87 LRKIEVLKVLVK
+87 LRKVEVLKVLVK
-99 HKLCPPLSDEALHRW
+99 HKLCPPLSDEALNRW

-141 HDRHICLHRKLNLK
+141 HDRHICLHHKLNLK

-165 RALYHLTQRRGFKS
+165 RALYHLTQRRGFLS
-179 NRLDTKEEEKKEE
+179 NRLDQNEEAEE
-192 KAGSKDKIDV
+192 TGKV
-202 KKAISELSE
+202 KSAISELSK
-211 EMKKAGCT
+211 EMKEAGCE

-229 RTEGNRVRIRS
+229 RTDSNRVRIRS

-253 KEICRVQELDEDLS
+253 KEICRVQELDEDLA

-276 QRPLKSQRKGV
+276 QRPLKSQRQGV
-287 GKCTLEKD
+287 GKCTMEKGHS
-295 QRRCVLSHPLY
+295 RCAVSHPLY

-319 IKTPLDDRLR
+319 IKTPFDDRLR

-365 CVKDEED
+365 WIRDEED
-372 WPYQFNYRMTQGAPA
+372 WPYQFNYRMTQEAPA
-387 CPTTAMLIK
+387 CPTTAQLIK
-396 VFGKDWKAG
+396 VFGEDWKTA

-411 MNIKRDGT
+411 MSAKQDGT
-419 LKTEDEVCADI
+419 LKTEDEICTDI
-430 LNVLGSFDSKEKLK
+430 WNVLYSFSSKEKLK
-444 EFALQKLQ
+444 EFGLEKLQ
-452 LNEAQAKVFSSF
+452 LNEAQAEAFSAIRLTRDFAS
-464 KPTKGYT
+464 
-471 TLSLK
+471 LSLK
-476 AIRKILFFLRTGD
+476 AIRKILVFLRRGD
-489 YYSKAIFLANIP
+489 DYSKAIFLANIP
-501 TIVGEKVWDDIEFRS
+501 TIVGEEIWNDIERRS
-516 RLLDNIEAALR
+516 RLLYKVDLALR
-527 PKEEDDNEENNAF
+527 PQEERDAEEHCT
-540 ISKEEEY
+540 I
-547 EIKNNKA
+547 
-554 AERIKAAIIA
+554 AERIKAAVAA
-564 EMPSAPVE
+564 EVPDAPID
-572 LLYHPSMIETYPDA
+572 LLYHPSMIEAYPDA

-616 VRKVVNHLLR
+616 VRKVINHLLR

-647 NKRQAIVKWQN
+647 NKRQAIADWQRELS
-658 KLRDLHTAYAKSI
+658 KRHTAYAQNI
-671 KQLYKAETGLE
+671 RQLYKAETGLE
-682 IEPTKTDILKYQLW
+682 IEPTKADILKYQLW

-713 DFLGSNPK
+713 DFLGANPK
-721 FDIEHTIPRSRGG
+721 FDIEHTIPRSKGG

-773 WKKQCYALRKDQD
+773 WKKQCYALKLKRDGIRTHSGQEKSIKDS
-786 KISIH
+786 KIRR
-791 AGLEKGKKD
+791 
-800 TKIQDRHFLGLEY
+800 RHLVGLEY
-813 GYKKGKYD
+813 GYLKGKYD

-857 PKNPNRSNVYVVKG
+857 PKNPDRSNVYVVKG

-943 FTKDL
+943 FTEDL

-959 QTTDKLGKRDR
+959 QATDKLGKRDR
-970 RKVKTPRGWHHTGGD
+970 RKVKTPRGKFLTGGD
-985 SARGSL
+985 SARGRL
-991 HLDTYYGA
+991 HQETYYGA
-999 IKHNDKIKYVKRIG
+999 INYDGNIKYVVRKP
-1013 LNDKDAAKHLD
+1013 LDSLTEKDLD

-1037 AVEAKGD
+1037 AVEAKGS
-1044 LQKALADG
+1044 LKEALADG
-1052 IYLNKEKGILIKRVR
+1052 IYMNKEKGILIRRVR
-1067 IFSDISDPINLKQL
+1067 IFSDVSEPINLKQL

-1088 YKRYIHLKK
+1088 YKRHIHLRK

-1103 AIYEGLNK
+1103 AIYEGLDKK

-1184 RRLYIVTSIA
+1184 KRLYIVTSIA

-1208 ATGIQSSPNPFTNDG
+1208 ATGIQSSPSPFTNDG

>member
-55 TEGVRREG
+55 TEGVKQEKG
-63 KKETSLAA
+63 IEFSLAA
-71 ERSSFRALRRR
+71 ERTSYRASRRH

-87 LRKIEVLKVLVK
+87 LRKVEVLKVLVK
-99 HKLCPPLSDEALHRW
+99 HKLCPQLSDEALNRW

-165 RALYHLTQRRGFKS
+165 RALYHLTQRRGFLS
-179 NRLDTKEEEKKEE
+179 NRLDQNEEAEE
-192 KAGSKDKIDV
+192 TGKV
-202 KKAISELSE
+202 KSAISELSK
-211 EMKKAGCT
+211 EMKEAGCE

-253 KEICRVQELDEDLS
+253 KEICRVQELDEDLA

-276 QRPLKSQRKGV
+276 QRPLKSQRQGV
-287 GKCTLEKD
+287 GKCTMEKGHS
-295 QRRCVLSHPLY
+295 RCAVSHPLY

-319 IKTPLDDRLR
+319 IKTPSDDRLR

-365 CVKDEED
+365 WIRDEED
-372 WPYQFNYRMTQGAPA
+372 WPYQFNYRMTQEAPA
-387 CPTTAMLIK
+387 CPTTAQLIK
-396 VFGKDWKAG
+396 VFGEDWKAAL
-405 MAETYT
+405 AETYT
-411 MNIKRDGT
+411 MSAKQDGT
-419 LKTEDEVCADI
+419 LKTEDEICTDI
-430 LNVLGSFDSKEKLK
+430 WNVLYSFSSKEKLK
-444 EFALQKLQ
+444 EFGLKKLQ
-452 LNEAQAKVFSSF
+452 LDEAQAKSFSEIRLTRDFAS
-464 KPTKGYT
+464 
-471 TLSLK
+471 LSLK
-476 AIRKILFFLRTGD
+476 AIRKILFFLRTGED
-489 YYSKAIFLANIP
+489 YSKAIFLANIP
-501 TIVGEKVWDDIEFRS
+501 TIVGEKIWSNIERRS
-516 RLLDNIEAALR
+516 RLLYKVDLALR
-527 PKEEDDNEENNAF
+527 PQEEDDAEEHRT
-540 ISKEEEY
+540 I
-547 EIKNNKA
+547 
-554 AERIKAAIIA
+554 AERIKAAVAA
-564 EMPSAPVE
+564 EVPDAPID
-572 LLYHPSMIETYPDA
+572 LLYHPSMIEAYPDA

-616 VRKVVNHLLR
+616 VRKVINHLLR

-943 FTKDL
+943 FTEDL

-970 RKVKTPRGWHHTGGD
+970 RMVKTPRGWHRTGGD
-985 SARGSL
+985 SVRGSL
-991 HLDTYYGA
+991 NKDTYYGA
-999 IKHNDKIKYVKRIG
+999 IKHNGSIKYVQRKP
-1013 LNDKDAAKHLD
+1013 LDSLTEKDLD

-1044 LQKALADG
+1044 LTKALADG
-1052 IYLNKEKGILIKRVR
+1052 IYMNKEKGILIKRVR
-1067 IFSDISDPINLKQL
+1067 MFTRVSDPIKLKQL
-1081 RDVSTKE
+1081 RDISSKGYKQHVHVNKE
-1088 YKRYIHLKK
+1088 
-1097 DENYLF
+1097 ENYLI

-1111 KNKKQTETATV
+1111 KNQKQTETYTV

-1132 DSKRRDKANSLVGD
+1132 DSKRRDKTNNLVSD
-1146 YSKKNKLPLKCI
+1146 YSEKYKLPLKYI

-1166 FYEHSPEEIRFK
+1166 FYEHSPEEIRFR

-1184 RRLYIVTSIA
+1184 KRLYIVTCIE
-1194 KDGRVKFLHHQAAT
+1194 KDGRIQLLHHQT
-1208 ATGIQSSPNPFTNDG
+1208 ANTAGIKPSSSPFTNDG
-1223 EHQPYYRL
+1223 EHQTFYRL
-1231 SASNIKVLV
+1231 RASKLNILV
-1240 AGIDFDINILGEI
+1240 AGVDFDINILGKI
-1253 TPKL
+1253 TSKLQ

>member
-6 SIFTENLQTYLM
+6 SIFTENSQTYLM

-55 TEGVRREG
+55 TEGVKQEKG
-63 KKETSLAA
+63 IEFSLAA
-71 ERSSFRALRRR
+71 ERTSYRASRRH

-87 LRKIEVLKVLVK
+87 LRKVEVLKVLVK
-99 HKLCPPLSDEALHRW
+99 HKLCPPLSDEALNRW

-165 RALYHLTQRRGFKS
+165 RALYHLTQRRGFLS
-179 NRLDTKEEEKKEE
+179 NRLDQNEEAEE
-192 KAGSKDKIDV
+192 TGKV
-202 KKAISELSE
+202 KSAISELCK
-211 EMKKAGCT
+211 EMKEAGCE

-253 KEICRVQELDEDLS
+253 KEICRVQELDEDLA

-276 QRPLKSQRKGV
+276 QRPLKSQRQGV
-287 GKCTLEKD
+287 GKCTMEKGHS
-295 QRRCVLSHPLY
+295 RCAVSHPLY

-319 IKTPLDDRLR
+319 IKTPFDDRLR

-365 CVKDEED
+365 WIRDEED
-372 WPYQFNYRMTQGAPA
+372 WPYQFNYRMTQEAPA
-387 CPTTAMLIK
+387 CPTTAQLIK
-396 VFGKDWKAG
+396 VFGEDWKAAL
-405 MAETYT
+405 AETYT
-411 MNIKRDGT
+411 MSTKQDGT
-419 LKTEDEVCADI
+419 LKTEDEICTDI
-430 LNVLGSFDSKEKLK
+430 WNVLYSFSSKEKLK
-444 EFALQKLQ
+444 EFGLKKLQ
-452 LNEAQAKVFSSF
+452 LDEAQAKAFSEIRLTRDFAS
-464 KPTKGYT
+464 
-471 TLSLK
+471 LSLK
-476 AIRKILFFLRTGD
+476 AIRKILFFLRTGED
-489 YYSKAIFLANIP
+489 YSKAIFLANIP
-501 TIVGEKVWDDIEFRS
+501 TIVGEEIWNDIERRS
-516 RLLDNIEAALR
+516 RLLYEVDVALH
-527 PKEEDDNEENNAF
+527 PQEEDEAEEHRT
-540 ISKEEEY
+540 I
-547 EIKNNKA
+547 
-554 AERIKAAIIA
+554 AERIKVAVA
-564 EMPSAPVE
+564 EEVPNAPID
-572 LLYHPSMIETYPDA
+572 LLYHPSMIEAYPDA

-616 VRKVVNHLLR
+616 VRKVINHLLR

-647 NKRQAIVKWQN
+647 NKRQAIVKWQD

-713 DFLGSNPK
+713 DFLGANPK

-734 DSTQENLTL
+734 DSTKENLTL

-749 RDIKRD
+749 RDTKRD

-760 LDNYE
+760 LANYE

-773 WKKQCYALRKDQD
+773 WKKQCYALKLKRDG
-786 KISIH
+786 IRTHS
-791 AGLEKGKKD
+791 GLEKSIKD
-800 TKIQDRHFLGLEY
+800 SKIRRRHLVGLEY
-813 GYKKGKYD
+813 GYLKGKYD

-882 LQQADEAKSRE
+882 LQQVDEAKSRE

-943 FTKDL
+943 FTEDL

-970 RKVKTPRGWHHTGGD
+970 RKVKTPRGKFLTGGD
-985 SARGSL
+985 SARGRL
-991 HLDTYYGA
+991 HQETYYGA
-999 IKHNDKIKYVKRIG
+999 INYDGNIKYVVRKP
-1013 LNDKDAAKHLD
+1013 LDSLTEKDLD

-1037 AVEAKGD
+1037 AVEAKGG
-1044 LQKALADG
+1044 LKEALADG
-1052 IYLNKEKGILIKRVR
+1052 IYMNKEKGILIKRVR
-1067 IFSDISDPINLKQL
+1067 IFSDVSEPINLKQL

-1088 YKRYIHLKK
+1088 YKRYIHLRK

-1103 AIYEGLNK
+1103 AIYEGLDK

-1184 RRLYIVTSIA
+1184 KRLYIVTSIA

-1208 ATGIQSSPNPFTNDG
+1208 ATGIQSSPIPFTNDG

>member
-1 MPNFW
+1 
-6 SIFTENLQTYLM
+6 M

-55 TEGVRREG
+55 TEGVKQEKG
-63 KKETSLAA
+63 VEFSLAA
-71 ERSSFRALRRR
+71 ERTSYRASRRH

-87 LRKIEVLKVLVK
+87 LRKVEVLKVLVK
-99 HKLCPPLSDEALHRW
+99 HKLCPPLSDEALNRW

-130 RTSEADNKNPY
+130 RTNEADNKNPY

-165 RALYHLTQRRGFKS
+165 RALYHLTQRRGFLS
-179 NRLDTKEEEKKEE
+179 NRLDQNEEAEE
-192 KAGSKDKIDV
+192 TGKV
-202 KKAISELSE
+202 KSAISELSK
-211 EMKKAGCT
+211 EMKEAGCE
-219 FLGDYFYLLY
+219 FLGDYFYLRY

-253 KEICRVQELDEDLS
+253 KEICRVQELDEDLA

-276 QRPLKSQRKGV
+276 QRPLKSQRQGV
-287 GKCTLEKD
+287 GKCTMEKGHS
-295 QRRCVLSHPLY
+295 RCAVSHPLY

-319 IKTPLDDRLR
+319 IKTPSDDRLR

-365 CVKDEED
+365 WIRDEED
-372 WPYQFNYRMTQGAPA
+372 WPYQFNYRMTQEVPA
-387 CPTTAMLIK
+387 CPTTAQLIK
-396 VFGKDWKAG
+396 VFGEDWKA
-405 MAETYT
+405 ALAKTYT
-411 MNIKRDGT
+411 MRAKRNGT
-419 LKTEDEVCADI
+419 LKTEDEICTDI
-430 LNVLGSFDSKEKLK
+430 WNVLYSFSSKEKLK
-444 EFALQKLQ
+444 EFGLKKLQ
-452 LNEAQAKVFSSF
+452 LDEAQAKAFSEIRLSRDF
-464 KPTKGYT
+464 AS
-471 TLSLK
+471 LSLK
-476 AIRKILFFLRTGD
+476 AIRKILFFLRTGKD
-489 YYSKAIFLANIP
+489 YSKAIFLANIP
-501 TIVGEKVWDDIEFRS
+501 TIVGEEIWGNIERRS
-516 RLLDNIEAALR
+516 RLLNKVNLALR
-527 PKEEDDNEENNAF
+527 PQEEDDAEEHRT
-540 ISKEEEY
+540 I
-547 EIKNNKA
+547 
-554 AERIKAAIIA
+554 AERIKAAVEA
-564 EMPSAPVE
+564 EVPNAPID
-572 LLYHPSMIETYPDA
+572 LMYHPSMIEAYPDA

-616 VRKVVNHLLR
+616 VRKVINHLLR

-647 NKRQAIVKWQN
+647 NKRQAIADWQRELS
-658 KLRDLHTAYAKSI
+658 KRHTAYAQNI
-671 KQLYKAETGLE
+671 RQLYKAETGLE
-682 IEPTKTDILKYQLW
+682 IEPTKTDVLKYQLW

-713 DFLGSNPK
+713 DFLGANPK

-743 CDSKFN
+743 CESKFN

-760 LDNYE
+760 LANYE

-773 WKKQCYALRKDQD
+773 WKKQCYALKLKRDG
-786 KISIH
+786 IRTHS
-791 AGLEKGKKD
+791 GLEKSIKD
-800 TKIQDRHFLGLEY
+800 SKIRRRHLVGLEY
-813 GYKKGKYD
+813 GYLKGKYD

-882 LQQADEAKSRE
+882 LQQVDEAKSRE

-943 FTKDL
+943 FTEDL

-959 QTTDKLGKRDR
+959 QATDKLGKRDR
-970 RKVKTPRGWHHTGGD
+970 RKVKTPRGKFLTGGD
-985 SARGSL
+985 SARGRL
-991 HLDTYYGA
+991 HQETYYGA
-999 IKHNDKIKYVKRIG
+999 INYDGNIKYVVRKP
-1013 LNDKDAAKHLD
+1013 LDSLTEKDLD

-1037 AVEAKGD
+1037 AVEAKGS
-1044 LQKALADG
+1044 LKEALADG
-1052 IYLNKEKGILIKRVR
+1052 IYMNKEKGILIRRVR
-1067 IFSDISDPINLKQL
+1067 IFSDVSEPINLKQL

-1088 YKRYIHLKK
+1088 YKRHIHLRK

-1103 AIYEGLNK
+1103 AIYEGLDKK

-1184 RRLYIVTSIA
+1184 KRLYIVTS
-1194 KDGRVKFLHHQAAT
+1194 RV
-1208 ATGIQSSPNPFTNDG
+1208 
-1223 EHQPYYRL
+1223 
-1231 SASNIKVLV
+1231 
-1240 AGIDFDINILGEI
+1240 
-1253 TPKL
+1253 

>member
-1 MPNFW
+1 
-6 SIFTENLQTYLM
+6 M

-55 TEGVRREG
+55 TEGVKQEKG
-63 KKETSLAA
+63 IEFSLAA
-71 ERSSFRALRRR
+71 ERTSYRASRRH

-87 LRKIEVLKVLVK
+87 LRKVEVLKVLVK
-99 HKLCPPLSDEALHRW
+99 HKLCPPLSDEALNRW

-130 RTSEADNKNPY
+130 RTNEADNKNPY
-141 HDRHICLHRKLNLK
+141 HDRHVCLHRKLNLK

-165 RALYHLTQRRGFKS
+165 RALYHLTQRRGFLS
-179 NRLDTKEEEKKEE
+179 NRLDQNEEAEE
-192 KAGSKDKIDV
+192 TGKV
-202 KKAISELSE
+202 KSAISELCK
-211 EMKKAGCT
+211 EMKEAGCE

-253 KEICRVQELDEDLS
+253 KEICRVQELDKDLA

-276 QRPLKSQRKGV
+276 QRPLKSQRQGV
-287 GKCTLEKD
+287 GKCTMEKGHS
-295 QRRCVLSHPLY
+295 RCAVSHPLY

-319 IKTPLDDRLR
+319 IKTPFDDRLR

-365 CVKDEED
+365 WIRDEED
-372 WPYQFNYRMTQGAPA
+372 WPYQFNYRMTQEAPA
-387 CPTTAMLIK
+387 CPTTAQLIK
-396 VFGKDWKAG
+396 IFGEDWKAAL
-405 MAETYT
+405 AETYT
-411 MNIKRDGT
+411 MSAKQDGT
-419 LKTEDEVCADI
+419 LKTEDEICTDI
-430 LNVLGSFDSKEKLK
+430 WNVLYSFSSKEKLK
-444 EFALQKLQ
+444 EFGLKKLQ
-452 LNEAQAKVFSSF
+452 LDEAQAKAFSEIRLTRDFAS
-464 KPTKGYT
+464 
-471 TLSLK
+471 LSLK
-476 AIRKILFFLRTGD
+476 AIRKILFFLRTGED
-489 YYSKAIFLANIP
+489 YSKAIFLANIP
-501 TIVGEKVWDDIEFRS
+501 TIVGEEIWSNIERRS
-516 RLLDNIEAALR
+516 RLLYKVDLALR
-527 PKEEDDNEENNAF
+527 PQEERDAEEHRT
-540 ISKEEEY
+540 I
-547 EIKNNKA
+547 
-554 AERIKAAIIA
+554 AERIKAAVAA
-564 EMPSAPVE
+564 EVPDAPID
-572 LLYHPSMIETYPDA
+572 LLYHPSMIEAYPDA

-599 PKTNAVRNPM
+599 PKTNAVRNPI

-616 VRKVVNHLLR
+616 VRKVINHLLR

-647 NKRQAIVKWQN
+647 NKRQAIADWQRELS
-658 KLRDLHTAYAKSI
+658 KRHTAYAQNI
-671 KQLYKAETGLE
+671 RQLYKAETGLE

-713 DFLGSNPK
+713 DFLGANPK

-743 CDSKFN
+743 CESKFN

-760 LDNYE
+760 LANYE

-773 WKKQCYALRKDQD
+773 WKKQCYALKLKRDG
-786 KISIH
+786 IRTHS
-791 AGLEKGKKD
+791 GLEKSIKD
-800 TKIQDRHFLGLEY
+800 SKIRRRHLVGLEY
-813 GYKKGKYD
+813 GYLKGKYD

-882 LQQADEAKSRE
+882 LQQVDEAKSRE

-943 FTKDL
+943 FTEDL

-970 RKVKTPRGWHHTGGD
+970 RKVKTPRGKFLTGGD
-985 SARGSL
+985 SARGRL
-991 HLDTYYGA
+991 HQETYYGA
-999 IKHNDKIKYVKRIG
+999 INYDGNIKYVVRKP
-1013 LNDKDAAKHLD
+1013 LDSLTEKDLD

-1037 AVEAKGD
+1037 AVEAKGS
-1044 LQKALADG
+1044 LKEALADG
-1052 IYLNKEKGILIKRVR
+1052 IYMNKEKGILIRRVR
-1067 IFSDISDPINLKQL
+1067 IFSDVSEPINLKQL

-1088 YKRYIHLKK
+1088 YKRHIHLRK

-1103 AIYEGLNK
+1103 AIYEGIDKKK

-1208 ATGIQSSPNPFTNDG
+1208 ATGIQSSPIPFTNDG

>member
-55 TEGVRREG
+55 TEGVKQEKG
-63 KKETSLAA
+63 IEFSLAA
-71 ERSSFRALRRR
+71 ERTSYRASRRH

-87 LRKIEVLKVLVK
+87 LRKVEVLKVLVK
-99 HKLCPPLSDEALHRW
+99 HKLCPPLSDEALNRW

-130 RTSEADNKNPY
+130 RTNEADNKNPY

-165 RALYHLTQRRGFKS
+165 RALYHLTQRRGFLS
-179 NRLDTKEEEKKEE
+179 NRLDQNEEAEE
-192 KAGSKDKIDV
+192 TGKV
-202 KKAISELSE
+202 KSAISELSK
-211 EMKKAGCT
+211 EMKEAGCE

-253 KEICRVQELDEDLS
+253 KEICRVQELDEDLA

-276 QRPLKSQRKGV
+276 QRPLKSQRQGV
-287 GKCTLEKD
+287 GKCTMEKGHS
-295 QRRCVLSHPLY
+295 RCAVSHPLY

-319 IKTPLDDRLR
+319 IKTPSDDRLR

-365 CVKDEED
+365 WIRDEED
-372 WPYQFNYRMTQGAPA
+372 WPYQFNYRMTQEAPA
-387 CPTTAMLIK
+387 CPTTAQLIK
-396 VFGKDWKAG
+396 VFGEDWKAAL
-405 MAETYT
+405 AETYT
-411 MNIKRDGT
+411 MSAKQDGT
-419 LKTEDEVCADI
+419 LKTEDEICTDI
-430 LNVLGSFDSKEKLK
+430 WNVLYSFSSKEKLK
-444 EFALQKLQ
+444 EFGLKKLQ
-452 LNEAQAKVFSSF
+452 LDEAQAKSFSEIRLTRDFAS
-464 KPTKGYT
+464 
-471 TLSLK
+471 LSLK
-476 AIRKILFFLRTGD
+476 AIRKILFFLRTGED
-489 YYSKAIFLANIP
+489 YSKAIFLANIP
-501 TIVGEKVWDDIEFRS
+501 TIVGEKIWSNIERRS
-516 RLLDNIEAALR
+516 RLLYKVDLALR
-527 PKEEDDNEENNAF
+527 PQEEDDAEEHRT
-540 ISKEEEY
+540 I
-547 EIKNNKA
+547 
-554 AERIKAAIIA
+554 AERIKAAVAA
-564 EMPSAPVE
+564 EVPDAPID
-572 LLYHPSMIETYPDA
+572 LLYHPSMIEAYPDA

-616 VRKVVNHLLR
+616 VRKVINHLLR

-647 NKRQAIVKWQN
+647 NKRQAIADWQRELS
-658 KLRDLHTAYAKSI
+658 KRHTAYAQNI
-671 KQLYKAETGLE
+671 RQLYKAETGLE

-713 DFLGSNPK
+713 DFLGANPK
-721 FDIEHTIPRSRGG
+721 FDIEHTIPRSKGG

-743 CDSKFN
+743 CESKFN

-773 WKKQCYALRKDQD
+773 WKKQCYALKLKRDGIRTHSGQEKSIKDS
-786 KISIH
+786 KIRR
-791 AGLEKGKKD
+791 
-800 TKIQDRHFLGLEY
+800 RHLIGLEY
-813 GYKKGKYD
+813 GYLKGKYD

-909 PCEYAALAAYY
+909 PCEYAALAEYY

-943 FTKDL
+943 FTEDL

-959 QTTDKLGKRDR
+959 QATDKLGKRDR
-970 RKVKTPRGWHHTGGD
+970 RKVKTPRGKFLTGGD
-985 SARGSL
+985 SARGRL
-991 HLDTYYGA
+991 HQETYYGA
-999 IKHNDKIKYVKRIG
+999 INYDGNIKYVVRKP
-1013 LNDKDAAKHLD
+1013 LDSLTEKDLD

-1037 AVEAKGD
+1037 AVEAKGS
-1044 LQKALADG
+1044 LKEALADG
-1052 IYLNKEKGILIKRVR
+1052 IYMNKEKGILIRRVR
-1067 IFSDISDPINLKQL
+1067 IFSDVSEPINLKQL

-1088 YKRYIHLKK
+1088 YKRHIHLRK

-1103 AIYEGLNK
+1103 AIYEGLDKK

-1184 RRLYIVTSIA
+1184 KRLYIVTSIA

-1208 ATGIQSSPNPFTNDG
+1208 ATGIQSSPSPFTNDG

-1231 SASNIKVLV
+1231 SASNIEGLSSW
-1240 AGIDFDINILGEI
+1240 D
-1253 TPKL
+1253 

>member
-1 MPNFW
+1 
-6 SIFTENLQTYLM
+6 M

-55 TEGVRREG
+55 TEGVKQEKG
-63 KKETSLAA
+63 IEFSLAA
-71 ERSSFRALRRR
+71 ERTSYRASRRH

-87 LRKIEVLKVLVK
+87 LRKVEVLKVLVK
-99 HKLCPPLSDEALHRW
+99 HKLCPPLSDEALNRW

-141 HDRHICLHRKLNLK
+141 HDRHICLHHKLNLK

-165 RALYHLTQRRGFKS
+165 RALYHLTQRRGFLS
-179 NRLDTKEEEKKEE
+179 NRLDQNEEAEE
-192 KAGSKDKIDV
+192 TGKV
-202 KKAISELSE
+202 KSAISELSK
-211 EMKKAGCT
+211 EMKEAGCE

-253 KEICRVQELDEDLS
+253 KEICRVQELDEDLA

-276 QRPLKSQRKGV
+276 QRPLKSQRQGV
-287 GKCTLEKD
+287 GKCTMEKGHS
-295 QRRCVLSHPLY
+295 RCAVSHPLY

-319 IKTPLDDRLR
+319 IKTPSDDRLR

-365 CVKDEED
+365 WIRDEED
-372 WPYQFNYRMTQGAPA
+372 WPYQFNYRMTQEAPA
-387 CPTTAMLIK
+387 CPTTAQLIK
-396 VFGKDWKAG
+396 VFGEDWKAAL
-405 MAETYT
+405 AETYT
-411 MNIKRDGT
+411 MSAKQDGT
-419 LKTEDEVCADI
+419 LKTEDEICTDI
-430 LNVLGSFDSKEKLK
+430 WNVLYSFSSKEKLK
-444 EFALQKLQ
+444 EFGLKKLQ
-452 LNEAQAKVFSSF
+452 LDEAQAKAFSEIRLTRDFAS
-464 KPTKGYT
+464 
-471 TLSLK
+471 LSLK
-476 AIRKILFFLRTGD
+476 AIRKILVFLRRGD
-489 YYSKAIFLANIP
+489 DYSKAIFLANIP
-501 TIVGEKVWDDIEFRS
+501 TIVGEEIWNDIERRS
-516 RLLDNIEAALR
+516 RLLYKVDLALR
-527 PKEEDDNEENNAF
+527 PQEERDAEEHRT
-540 ISKEEEY
+540 I
-547 EIKNNKA
+547 
-554 AERIKAAIIA
+554 AERIKAAVAA
-564 EMPSAPVE
+564 EVPDAPID
-572 LLYHPSMIETYPDA
+572 LLYHPSMIEAYPDA

-616 VRKVVNHLLR
+616 VRKVINHLLR
-626 KHIIDEKT
+626 KHLIDEKT

-647 NKRQAIVKWQN
+647 NKRQAIADWQRELS
-658 KLRDLHTAYAKSI
+658 KRHTAYAQNI
-671 KQLYKAETGLE
+671 RQLYKAETGLE
-682 IEPTKTDILKYQLW
+682 IEPTKTDVLKYQLW

-713 DFLGSNPK
+713 DFLGANPK

-743 CDSKFN
+743 CESKFN
-749 RDIKRD
+749 RDTKRD

-760 LDNYE
+760 LANYE

-773 WKKQCYALRKDQD
+773 WKKQCYELKLKRDG
-786 KISIH
+786 IRTHS
-791 AGLEKGKKD
+791 GLEKSIKD
-800 TKIQDRHFLGLEY
+800 SKIRRRHLVGLEY
-813 GYKKGKYD
+813 GYLKGKYD

-909 PCEYAALAAYY
+909 PCEYAALAEYY

-943 FTKDL
+943 FTEDL

-970 RKVKTPRGWHHTGGD
+970 RKVKTPRGRFLTGGD
-985 SARGSL
+985 SARGRL
-991 HLDTYYGA
+991 HQETYYGA
-999 IKHNDKIKYVKRIG
+999 INYDGNIKYVVRKPLDSLTEKD
-1013 LNDKDAAKHLD
+1013 LN

-1037 AVEAKGD
+1037 AVEAKGS
-1044 LQKALADG
+1044 LKEALADG
-1052 IYLNKEKGILIKRVR
+1052 IYMNKEKGILIRRVR
-1067 IFSDISDPINLKQL
+1067 IFSDVSEPINLKQL

-1088 YKRYIHLKK
+1088 YKRHIHLRK

-1103 AIYEGLNK
+1103 AIYEGIDKK

-1208 ATGIQSSPNPFTNDG
+1208 ATGIQSSPSPFTNDG

>member
-55 TEGVRREG
+55 TEGVKQEKG
-63 KKETSLAA
+63 IEFSLAA
-71 ERSSFRALRRR
+71 ERTSYRASRRH

-87 LRKIEVLKVLVK
+87 LRKVEVLKVLVK
-99 HKLCPPLSDEALHRW
+99 HKLCPPLSDEALNRW

-130 RTSEADNKNPY
+130 RTNEADNKNPY
-141 HDRHICLHRKLNLK
+141 HDRHVCLHRKLNLK

-165 RALYHLTQRRGFKS
+165 RALYHLTQRRGFLS
-179 NRLDTKEEEKKEE
+179 NRLDQNEEAEE
-192 KAGSKDKIDV
+192 TGKV
-202 KKAISELSE
+202 KSAISELCK
-211 EMKKAGCT
+211 EMKEAGCE

-253 KEICRVQELDEDLS
+253 KEICRVQELDKDLA

-276 QRPLKSQRKGV
+276 QRPLKSQRQGV
-287 GKCTLEKD
+287 GKCTMEKGHS
-295 QRRCVLSHPLY
+295 RCAVSHPLY

-319 IKTPLDDRLR
+319 IKTPFDDRLR

-365 CVKDEED
+365 WIRDEED
-372 WPYQFNYRMTQGAPA
+372 WPYQFNYRMTQEAPA
-387 CPTTAMLIK
+387 CPTTAQLIK
-396 VFGKDWKAG
+396 IFGEDWKAAL
-405 MAETYT
+405 AETYT
-411 MNIKRDGT
+411 MSAKQDGT
-419 LKTEDEVCADI
+419 LKTEDEICTDI
-430 LNVLGSFDSKEKLK
+430 WNVLYSFSSKEKLK
-444 EFALQKLQ
+444 EFGLKKLQ
-452 LNEAQAKVFSSF
+452 LDEAQAKAFSEIRLTRDFAS
-464 KPTKGYT
+464 
-471 TLSLK
+471 LSLK
-476 AIRKILFFLRTGD
+476 AIRKILFFLRTGED
-489 YYSKAIFLANIP
+489 YSKAIFLANIP
-501 TIVGEKVWDDIEFRS
+501 TIVGEEIWSNIERRS
-516 RLLDNIEAALR
+516 RLLYKVDLALR
-527 PKEEDDNEENNAF
+527 PQEERDAEEHRT
-540 ISKEEEY
+540 I
-547 EIKNNKA
+547 
-554 AERIKAAIIA
+554 AERIKAAVAA
-564 EMPSAPVE
+564 EVPDAPID
-572 LLYHPSMIETYPDA
+572 LLYHPSMIEAYPDA

-599 PKTNAVRNPM
+599 PKTNAVRNPI

-616 VRKVVNHLLR
+616 VRKVINHLLR

-647 NKRQAIVKWQN
+647 NKRQAIADWQRELS
-658 KLRDLHTAYAKSI
+658 KRHTAYAQNI
-671 KQLYKAETGLE
+671 RQLYKAETGLE

-713 DFLGSNPK
+713 DFLGANPK

-743 CDSKFN
+743 CESKFN

-760 LDNYE
+760 LANYE

-773 WKKQCYALRKDQD
+773 WKKQCYALKLKRDG
-786 KISIH
+786 IRTHS
-791 AGLEKGKKD
+791 GLEKSIKD
-800 TKIQDRHFLGLEY
+800 SKIRRRHLVGLEY
-813 GYKKGKYD
+813 GYLKGKYD

-882 LQQADEAKSRE
+882 LQQVDEAKSRE

-943 FTKDL
+943 FTEDL

-970 RKVKTPRGWHHTGGD
+970 RKVKTPRGKFLTGGD
-985 SARGSL
+985 SARGRL
-991 HLDTYYGA
+991 HQETYYGA
-999 IKHNDKIKYVKRIG
+999 INYDGNIKYVVRKP
-1013 LNDKDAAKHLD
+1013 LDSLTEKDLD

-1037 AVEAKGD
+1037 AVEAKGS
-1044 LQKALADG
+1044 LKEALADG
-1052 IYLNKEKGILIKRVR
+1052 IYMNKEKGILIRRVR
-1067 IFSDISDPINLKQL
+1067 IFSDVSEPINLKQL

-1088 YKRYIHLKK
+1088 YKRHIHLRK

-1103 AIYEGLNK
+1103 AIYEGIDKKK

-1208 ATGIQSSPNPFTNDG
+1208 ATGIQSSPIPFTNDG

>member
-6 SIFTENLQTYLM
+6 SIFTENSQTYLM

-55 TEGVRREG
+55 TEGVKQEKG
-63 KKETSLAA
+63 IEFSLAA
-71 ERSSFRALRRR
+71 ERTSYRASRRH

-87 LRKIEVLKVLVK
+87 LRKVEVLKVLVK
-99 HKLCPPLSDEALHRW
+99 HKLCPPLSDEALNRW

-165 RALYHLTQRRGFKS
+165 RALYHLTQRRGFLS
-179 NRLDTKEEEKKEE
+179 NRLDQNEEAEE
-192 KAGSKDKIDV
+192 TGKV
-202 KKAISELSE
+202 KSAISELSK
-211 EMKKAGCT
+211 EMKEAGCE

-253 KEICRVQELDEDLS
+253 KEICRVQELDEDLA

-276 QRPLKSQRKGV
+276 QRPLKSQRQGV
-287 GKCTLEKD
+287 GKCTMEKGHS
-295 QRRCVLSHPLY
+295 RCAVSHPLY

-319 IKTPLDDRLR
+319 IKTPFDDRLR

-365 CVKDEED
+365 WIRDEED
-372 WPYQFNYRMTQGAPA
+372 WPYQFNYRMTQEAPA
-387 CPTTAMLIK
+387 CPTTAQLIK
-396 VFGKDWKAG
+396 VFGEDWKAAL
-405 MAETYT
+405 AETYT
-411 MNIKRDGT
+411 MSAKQDGT
-419 LKTEDEVCADI
+419 LKTEDEICTDI
-430 LNVLGSFDSKEKLK
+430 WNVLYSFSSKEKLK
-444 EFALQKLQ
+444 EFGLKKLQ
-452 LNEAQAKVFSSF
+452 LDEAQAKAFSEIRLTRDFAS
-464 KPTKGYT
+464 
-471 TLSLK
+471 LSLK
-476 AIRKILFFLRTGD
+476 AIRKILFFLRTGED
-489 YYSKAIFLANIP
+489 YSKAIFLANIP
-501 TIVGEKVWDDIEFRS
+501 TIVGEEIWSNIERRS
-516 RLLDNIEAALR
+516 RLLYKVDVALH
-527 PKEEDDNEENNAF
+527 PQEEDEAEEHRT
-540 ISKEEEY
+540 I
-547 EIKNNKA
+547 
-554 AERIKAAIIA
+554 AERIKAAVAA
-564 EMPSAPVE
+564 EVPDAPID
-572 LLYHPSMIETYPDA
+572 LLYHPSMIEAYPDA

-616 VRKVVNHLLR
+616 VRKVINHLLR

-647 NKRQAIVKWQN
+647 NKRQAIADWQRELS
-658 KLRDLHTAYAKSI
+658 KRHTAYAQNI
-671 KQLYKAETGLE
+671 RQLYKAETGLE
-682 IEPTKTDILKYQLW
+682 IEPTKADILKYQLW

-713 DFLGSNPK
+713 DFLGANPK

-755 KLPTE
+755 KLPTK

-773 WKKQCYALRKDQD
+773 WKKQCYALKLKRDG
-786 KISIH
+786 IRTHS
-791 AGLEKGKKD
+791 GLEKSIKD
-800 TKIQDRHFLGLEY
+800 SKIRRRHLVGLEY
-813 GYKKGKYD
+813 GYLKGKYD

-929 RRREKPQFEKPWPT
+929 RRREKPQFEKPWPK
-943 FTKDL
+943 FTEDL

-970 RKVKTPRGWHHTGGD
+970 RKVKTPRGKFLTGGD
-985 SARGSL
+985 SARGRL
-991 HLDTYYGA
+991 HQETYYGA
-999 IKHNDKIKYVKRIG
+999 INYDGNIKYVVRKP
-1013 LNDKDAAKHLD
+1013 LDSLTEKDLD

-1037 AVEAKGD
+1037 AVEAKGS
-1044 LQKALADG
+1044 LKEALADG
-1052 IYLNKEKGILIKRVR
+1052 IYMNKEKGILIKRVR
-1067 IFSDISDPINLKQL
+1067 IFSDVSEPINLKQL

-1088 YKRYIHLKK
+1088 YKRYIHLRK

-1103 AIYEGLNK
+1103 AIYEGLDK

-1184 RRLYIVTSIA
+1184 KRLYIVTSIA

-1208 ATGIQSSPNPFTNDG
+1208 ATGIQSSPIPFTNDG

>member
-6 SIFTENLQTYLM
+6 SIFTENSQTYLM

-55 TEGVRREG
+55 TEGVKQEKG
-63 KKETSLAA
+63 IEFSLAA
-71 ERSSFRALRRR
+71 ERTSYRASRRH

-87 LRKIEVLKVLVK
+87 LRKVEVLKVLVK
-99 HKLCPPLSDEALHRW
+99 HKLCPPLSDEALNRW

-165 RALYHLTQRRGFKS
+165 RALYHLTQRRGFLS
-179 NRLDTKEEEKKEE
+179 NRLDQNEEAEE
-192 KAGSKDKIDV
+192 TGKV
-202 KKAISELSE
+202 KSAISELSK
-211 EMKKAGCT
+211 EMKEAGCE

-253 KEICRVQELDEDLS
+253 KEICRVQELDEDLA

-276 QRPLKSQRKGV
+276 QRPLKSQRQGV
-287 GKCTLEKD
+287 GKCTMEKGHS
-295 QRRCVLSHPLY
+295 RCAVSHPLY
-306 EEYRLLC
+306 EEYRMLC

-319 IKTPLDDRLR
+319 IKTPFDDRLR

-365 CVKDEED
+365 WIRDEED
-372 WPYQFNYRMTQGAPA
+372 WPYQFNYRMTQEAPA
-387 CPTTAMLIK
+387 CPTTAQLIK
-396 VFGKDWKAG
+396 VFGEDWKAAL
-405 MAETYT
+405 AETYT
-411 MNIKRDGT
+411 MRTKQDGT
-419 LKTEDEVCADI
+419 LKTEDEICTDI
-430 LNVLGSFDSKEKLK
+430 WNVLYSFSSKEKLK
-444 EFALQKLQ
+444 EFGLEKLQ
-452 LNEAQAKVFSSF
+452 LNEAQAEAFSAIRLTRDFAS
-464 KPTKGYT
+464 
-471 TLSLK
+471 LSLK
-476 AIRKILFFLRTGD
+476 AIRKILFFLRTGED
-489 YYSKAIFLANIP
+489 YSKAIFLANIP
-501 TIVGEKVWDDIEFRS
+501 TIVGEEIWSNIERRS
-516 RLLDNIEAALR
+516 RLLYKVDLALR
-527 PKEEDDNEENNAF
+527 PQEERDAEEHRT
-540 ISKEEEY
+540 I
-547 EIKNNKA
+547 
-554 AERIKAAIIA
+554 AERIKAAVAA
-564 EMPSAPVE
+564 EVPDAPID
-572 LLYHPSMIETYPDA
+572 LLYHPSMIEAYPDA

-616 VRKVVNHLLR
+616 VRKVINHLLR

-647 NKRQAIVKWQN
+647 NKRQAIADWQRELS
-658 KLRDLHTAYAKSI
+658 KRHTAYAQNI
-671 KQLYKAETGLE
+671 RQLYKAETGLE

-713 DFLGSNPK
+713 DFLGANPK

-743 CDSKFN
+743 CESKFN
-749 RDIKRD
+749 RDTKRN

-760 LDNYE
+760 LANYE

-773 WKKQCYALRKDQD
+773 WKKQCYALKLKRDG
-786 KISIH
+786 IRTHS
-791 AGLEKGKKD
+791 GLEKSIKD
-800 TKIQDRHFLGLEY
+800 SKIRRRHLVGLEY
-813 GYKKGKYD
+813 GYLKGKYD

-882 LQQADEAKSRE
+882 LQQVDEAKSRE

-943 FTKDL
+943 FTEDL

-970 RKVKTPRGWHHTGGD
+970 RKVKTPRGKFLTGGD
-985 SARGSL
+985 SARGRL
-991 HLDTYYGA
+991 HQETYYGA
-999 IKHNDKIKYVKRIG
+999 INYDGNIKYVVRKP
-1013 LNDKDAAKHLD
+1013 LDSLTEKDLD

-1037 AVEAKGD
+1037 AVEAKGS
-1044 LQKALADG
+1044 LKEALADG
-1052 IYLNKEKGILIKRVR
+1052 IYMNKEKGILIKRVR
-1067 IFSDISDPINLKQL
+1067 IFSDVSEPINLKQL

-1088 YKRYIHLKK
+1088 YKRHIHLRK

-1103 AIYEGLNK
+1103 AIYEGLDK

-1208 ATGIQSSPNPFTNDG
+1208 ATGIQSSPIPFTNDG

-1240 AGIDFDINILGEI
+1240 AGIDFGINILGEI

>member
-55 TEGVRREG
+55 TEGVKQEKG
-63 KKETSLAA
+63 IEFSLAA
-71 ERSSFRALRRR
+71 ERTSYRASRRH

-87 LRKIEVLKVLVK
+87 LRKVEVLKVLVK
-99 HKLCPPLSDEALHRW
+99 HKLCPPLSDEALNRW

-130 RTSEADNKNPY
+130 RTSEVDNKNPY
-141 HDRHICLHRKLNLK
+141 HDRHICLHHKLNLK

-165 RALYHLTQRRGFKS
+165 RALYHLTQRRGFLS
-179 NRLDTKEEEKKEE
+179 NRLDQNEEAEE
-192 KAGSKDKIDV
+192 TGKV
-202 KKAISELSE
+202 KSAISELSK
-211 EMKKAGCT
+211 EMKEAGCE

-253 KEICRVQELDEDLS
+253 KEICRVQELDKDLA
-267 KALEKTIFF
+267 KALEKKIFF
-276 QRPLKSQRKGV
+276 QRPLKSQRQGV
-287 GKCTLEKD
+287 GKCTMEKGHS
-295 QRRCVLSHPLY
+295 RCAVSHPLY
-306 EEYRLLC
+306 EEYRMLC

-319 IKTPLDDRLR
+319 IKTPSDDRLR

-335 REKITPLFYQKSN
+335 REKITPLFCQKSN

-365 CVKDEED
+365 WIRDEED
-372 WPYQFNYRMTQGAPA
+372 WPYQFNYRMTQEAPA
-387 CPTTAMLIK
+387 CPTTAQLIK
-396 VFGKDWKAG
+396 VFGEDWKA
-405 MAETYT
+405 ALAKTYT
-411 MNIKRDGT
+411 MRAKQDGT
-419 LKTEDEVCADI
+419 LKTEDEICTDI
-430 LNVLGSFDSKEKLK
+430 WNVLYSFSSKEKLK
-444 EFALQKLQ
+444 EFGLKKLQ
-452 LNEAQAKVFSSF
+452 LDEAQAKAFSEIRLTRDFAS
-464 KPTKGYT
+464 
-471 TLSLK
+471 LSLK
-476 AIRKILFFLRTGD
+476 AIRKILFFLRTD
-489 YYSKAIFLANIP
+489 KDYSKAIFLANIP
-501 TIVGEKVWDDIEFRS
+501 TIVGEEIWNNIERRS
-516 RLLDNIEAALR
+516 RLLNKVDLALR
-527 PKEEDDNEENNAF
+527 PQEEDDAEEHRT
-540 ISKEEEY
+540 I
-547 EIKNNKA
+547 
-554 AERIKAAIIA
+554 AERIKAAVEA
-564 EMPSAPVE
+564 EVPNALID
-572 LLYHPSMIETYPDA
+572 LLYHPSMIEAYPDA

-616 VRKVVNHLLR
+616 VRKVINHLLR

-647 NKRQAIVKWQN
+647 NKRQAIADWQRELS
-658 KLRDLHTAYAKSI
+658 KRHTAYAQNI
-671 KQLYKAETGLE
+671 RQLYKAETGLE

-713 DFLGSNPK
+713 DFLGANPK
-721 FDIEHTIPRSRGG
+721 FDIEHTIPRSKGG

-773 WKKQCYALRKDQD
+773 WKKQCYALKLKRDGIRTHSGQEKSIKDS
-786 KISIH
+786 KIRR
-791 AGLEKGKKD
+791 
-800 TKIQDRHFLGLEY
+800 RHLIGLEY
-813 GYKKGKYD
+813 GYLKGKYD

-909 PCEYAALAAYY
+909 PCEYAALAEYY

-943 FTKDL
+943 FTEDL

-959 QTTDKLGKRDR
+959 QATDKLGKRDR
-970 RKVKTPRGWHHTGGD
+970 RKVKTPRGKFLTGGD
-985 SARGSL
+985 SARGRL
-991 HLDTYYGA
+991 HQETYYGA
-999 IKHNDKIKYVKRIG
+999 INYDGNIKYVVRKP
-1013 LNDKDAAKHLD
+1013 LDSLTEKDLD

-1037 AVEAKGD
+1037 AVEAKGS
-1044 LQKALADG
+1044 LKEALADG
-1052 IYLNKEKGILIKRVR
+1052 IYMNKEKGILIRRVR
-1067 IFSDISDPINLKQL
+1067 IFSDVSEPINLKQL

-1088 YKRYIHLKK
+1088 YKRHIHLRK

-1103 AIYEGLNK
+1103 AIYEGLDKK

-1184 RRLYIVTSIA
+1184 KRLYIVTSIA

-1208 ATGIQSSPNPFTNDG
+1208 ATGIQSSPSPFTNDG

>member
-1 MPNFW
+1 
-6 SIFTENLQTYLM
+6 M

-55 TEGVRREG
+55 TEGVKQEKG
-63 KKETSLAA
+63 IEFSLAA
-71 ERSSFRALRRR
+71 ERTSYRASRRH

-87 LRKIEVLKVLVK
+87 LRKVEVLKVLVK
-99 HKLCPPLSDEALHRW
+99 HKLCPPLSDEALNRW

-130 RTSEADNKNPY
+130 RTNEADNKNPY

-155 DSQTDRYTLG
+155 GSQTDRYTLG
-165 RALYHLTQRRGFKS
+165 RALYHLTQRRGFLS
-179 NRLDTKEEEKKEE
+179 NRLDQNEEAEE
-192 KAGSKDKIDV
+192 TGKV
-202 KKAISELSE
+202 KSAISELSK
-211 EMKKAGCT
+211 EMKEAGCE

-253 KEICRVQELDEDLS
+253 KEICRVQELDEDLA

-276 QRPLKSQRKGV
+276 QRPLKSQRQGV
-287 GKCTLEKD
+287 GKCTMEKGHS
-295 QRRCVLSHPLY
+295 RCAVSHPLY

-319 IKTPLDDRLR
+319 IKTPFDDRLR

-365 CVKDEED
+365 WIRDEED
-372 WPYQFNYRMTQGAPA
+372 WPYQFNYRMTQEAPA
-387 CPTTAMLIK
+387 CPTTAQLMK
-396 VFGKDWKAG
+396 VFGEDWEAAL
-405 MAETYT
+405 AETYT
-411 MNIKRDGT
+411 MNAKQDGT
-419 LKTEDEVCADI
+419 LKTEDEICTDI
-430 LNVLGSFDSKEKLK
+430 WNVLYSFSSKEKLK
-444 EFALQKLQ
+444 EFGLKKLQ
-452 LNEAQAKVFSSF
+452 LDEVQAKAFSEIRLTRDFAS
-464 KPTKGYT
+464 
-471 TLSLK
+471 LSLK
-476 AIRKILFFLRTGD
+476 AIRKILFFLRTGED
-489 YYSKAIFLANIP
+489 YSKAIFLANIP
-501 TIVGEKVWDDIEFRS
+501 TIVGEEIWSNIERRS
-516 RLLDNIEAALR
+516 RLLYKVDVALH
-527 PKEEDDNEENNAF
+527 PQEEDEAEEHRT
-540 ISKEEEY
+540 I
-547 EIKNNKA
+547 
-554 AERIKAAIIA
+554 AERIKAAVAA
-564 EMPSAPVE
+564 EVPDAPID
-572 LLYHPSMIETYPDA
+572 LLYHPSMIEAYPDA

-616 VRKVVNHLLR
+616 VRKVINHLLR

-647 NKRQAIVKWQN
+647 NKRQAIADWQRELS
-658 KLRDLHTAYAKSI
+658 KRHTAYAQNI
-671 KQLYKAETGLE
+671 RQLYKAETGLE
-682 IEPTKTDILKYQLW
+682 IEPTKADILKYQLW

-713 DFLGSNPK
+713 DFLGANPK

-743 CDSKFN
+743 CESKFN

-760 LDNYE
+760 LANYE

-773 WKKQCYALRKDQD
+773 WKKQCYALKLKRDG
-786 KISIH
+786 IRTHS
-791 AGLEKGKKD
+791 GLEKSIKD
-800 TKIQDRHFLGLEY
+800 SKIRRRHLVGLEY
-813 GYKKGKYD
+813 GYLKGKYD

-909 PCEYAALAAYY
+909 PYEYAALAAYY

-929 RRREKPQFEKPWPT
+929 RRREKPQFEKPWPK
-943 FTKDL
+943 FTEDL

-970 RKVKTPRGWHHTGGD
+970 RKVKTPRGKFLTGGD
-985 SARGSL
+985 SARGRL
-991 HLDTYYGA
+991 HQETYYGA
-999 IKHNDKIKYVKRIG
+999 INYDGNIKYVVRKP
-1013 LNDKDAAKHLD
+1013 LDSLTEKDLD

-1037 AVEAKGD
+1037 AVEAKGS
-1044 LQKALADG
+1044 LKEALADG
-1052 IYLNKEKGILIKRVR
+1052 IYMNKEKGILIRRVR
-1067 IFSDISDPINLKQL
+1067 IFSDVSEPINLKQL

-1088 YKRYIHLKK
+1088 YKRYIHLRK

-1103 AIYEGLNK
+1103 AIYEGLDK

-1184 RRLYIVTSIA
+1184 KRLYIVTSIA

-1208 ATGIQSSPNPFTNDG
+1208 ATGIQSSPIPFTNDG

>member
-1 MPNFW
+1 
-6 SIFTENLQTYLM
+6 M

-55 TEGVRREG
+55 TEGVKQEKG
-63 KKETSLAA
+63 IEFSLAA
-71 ERSSFRALRRR
+71 ERTSYRASRRH

-87 LRKIEVLKVLVK
+87 LRKVEVLKVLVK
-99 HKLCPPLSDEALHRW
+99 HKLCPPLSDEALNRW

-130 RTSEADNKNPY
+130 RTNEADNKNPY

-165 RALYHLTQRRGFKS
+165 RALYHLTQRRGFLS
-179 NRLDTKEEEKKEE
+179 NRLDQNEEAEE
-192 KAGSKDKIDV
+192 TGKV
-202 KKAISELSE
+202 KSAISELSK
-211 EMKKAGCT
+211 EMKEAGCE

-253 KEICRVQELDEDLS
+253 KEICRVQELDEDLA

-276 QRPLKSQRKGV
+276 QRPLKSQRQGV
-287 GKCTLEKD
+287 GKCTIEKGHS
-295 QRRCVLSHPLY
+295 RCAVSHPLY

-319 IKTPLDDRLR
+319 IKTPFDDRLR

-365 CVKDEED
+365 WIRDEED
-372 WPYQFNYRMTQGAPA
+372 WPYQFNYRMTQEAPA
-387 CPTTAMLIK
+387 CPTTAQLIK
-396 VFGKDWKAG
+396 VFGEDWKTA

-411 MNIKRDGT
+411 MSAKQDGT
-419 LKTEDEVCADI
+419 LKTEDEICTDI
-430 LNVLGSFDSKEKLK
+430 WNVLYSFSSKEKLK
-444 EFALQKLQ
+444 EFGLEKLQ
-452 LNEAQAKVFSSF
+452 LNEAQAEAFSAIRLTRDFAS
-464 KPTKGYT
+464 
-471 TLSLK
+471 LSLK
-476 AIRKILFFLRTGD
+476 AIRKILVFLRRGD
-489 YYSKAIFLANIP
+489 DYSKAIFLANIP
-501 TIVGEKVWDDIEFRS
+501 TIVGEEIWNDIERRS
-516 RLLDNIEAALR
+516 RLLYKVDLALR
-527 PKEEDDNEENNAF
+527 PQEERDAEEHCT
-540 ISKEEEY
+540 I
-547 EIKNNKA
+547 
-554 AERIKAAIIA
+554 AERIKAAVAA
-564 EMPSAPVE
+564 EVPDAPID
-572 LLYHPSMIETYPDA
+572 LLYHPSMIEAYPDA

-599 PKTNAVRNPM
+599 PKMNAVRNPM

-616 VRKVVNHLLR
+616 VRKVINHLLR

-647 NKRQAIVKWQN
+647 NKRQAIADWQRELS
-658 KLRDLHTAYAKSI
+658 KRHTAYAQNI
-671 KQLYKAETGLE
+671 RQLYKAETGLE

-713 DFLGSNPK
+713 DFLGANPK
-721 FDIEHTIPRSRGG
+721 FDIEHTIPRSKGG

-773 WKKQCYALRKDQD
+773 WKKQCYALKLKRDGIRTHSGQEKSIKDS
-786 KISIH
+786 KIRR
-791 AGLEKGKKD
+791 
-800 TKIQDRHFLGLEY
+800 RHLIGLEY
-813 GYKKGKYD
+813 GYLKGKYD

-909 PCEYAALAAYY
+909 PCEYAALAEYY

-943 FTKDL
+943 FTEDL

-959 QTTDKLGKRDR
+959 QATDKLGKRDR
-970 RKVKTPRGWHHTGGD
+970 RKVKTPRGKFLTGGD
-985 SARGSL
+985 SARGRL
-991 HLDTYYGA
+991 HQETYYGA
-999 IKHNDKIKYVKRIG
+999 INYDGNIKYVVRKP
-1013 LNDKDAAKHLD
+1013 LDSLTEKDLD

-1037 AVEAKGD
+1037 AVEAKGS
-1044 LQKALADG
+1044 LKEALADG
-1052 IYLNKEKGILIKRVR
+1052 IYMNKEKGILIRRVR
-1067 IFSDISDPINLKQL
+1067 IFSDVSEPINLKQL

-1088 YKRYIHLKK
+1088 YKRHIHLRK

-1103 AIYEGLNK
+1103 AIYEGLDKK

-1184 RRLYIVTSIA
+1184 KRLYIVTSIA

-1208 ATGIQSSPNPFTNDG
+1208 ATGIQSSPSPFTNDG

>member
-55 TEGVRREG
+55 TEGVKQEKG
-63 KKETSLAA
+63 IEFSLAA
-71 ERSSFRALRRR
+71 ERTSYRASRRH

-87 LRKIEVLKVLVK
+87 LRKVEVLKVLVK
-99 HKLCPPLSDEALHRW
+99 HKLCPPLSDEALNRW

-141 HDRHICLHRKLNLK
+141 HDRHICLHHKLNLK

-165 RALYHLTQRRGFKS
+165 RALYHLTQRRGFLS
-179 NRLDTKEEEKKEE
+179 NRLDQNEEAEE
-192 KAGSKDKIDV
+192 TGKV
-202 KKAISELSE
+202 KSAISELSK
-211 EMKKAGCT
+211 EMKEAGCE

-253 KEICRVQELDEDLS
+253 KEICRVQELDEDLA

-276 QRPLKSQRKGV
+276 QRPLKSQRQGV
-287 GKCTLEKD
+287 GKCTMEKGHS
-295 QRRCVLSHPLY
+295 RCAVSHPLY

-319 IKTPLDDRLR
+319 IKTPSDDRLR

-365 CVKDEED
+365 WIRDEED
-372 WPYQFNYRMTQGAPA
+372 WPYQFNYRMTQEAPA
-387 CPTTAMLIK
+387 CPTTAQLIK
-396 VFGKDWKAG
+396 VFGEDWKAAL
-405 MAETYT
+405 AETYT
-411 MNIKRDGT
+411 MSTKQDGT
-419 LKTEDEVCADI
+419 LKTEDEICTDI
-430 LNVLGSFDSKEKLK
+430 WNVLYSFSSKEKLK
-444 EFALQKLQ
+444 EFGLKKLQ
-452 LNEAQAKVFSSF
+452 LDEAQAKAFSEIRLTRDFAS
-464 KPTKGYT
+464 
-471 TLSLK
+471 LSLK
-476 AIRKILFFLRTGD
+476 AIRKILFFLRTGED
-489 YYSKAIFLANIP
+489 YSKAIFLANIP
-501 TIVGEKVWDDIEFRS
+501 TIVGEEIWNDIERRS
-516 RLLDNIEAALR
+516 RLLYKVDLALR
-527 PKEEDDNEENNAF
+527 PQEERDAEEHRT
-540 ISKEEEY
+540 I
-547 EIKNNKA
+547 
-554 AERIKAAIIA
+554 AERIKAAVAA
-564 EMPSAPVE
+564 EVPDAPID
-572 LLYHPSMIETYPDA
+572 LLYHPSMIEAYPDA

-616 VRKVVNHLLR
+616 VRKVINHLLR

-647 NKRQAIVKWQN
+647 NKRQAIADWQRELS
-658 KLRDLHTAYAKSI
+658 KRHTAYAQNI
-671 KQLYKAETGLE
+671 RQLYKAETGLE
-682 IEPTKTDILKYQLW
+682 IEPTKADILKYQLW

-713 DFLGSNPK
+713 DFLGANPK

-760 LDNYE
+760 LANYE

-773 WKKQCYALRKDQD
+773 WKKQCYALKLKRDG
-786 KISIH
+786 IRTHS
-791 AGLEKGKKD
+791 GLEKSIKD
-800 TKIQDRHFLGLEY
+800 SKIRRRHLVGLEY
-813 GYKKGKYD
+813 GYLKGKYD

-882 LQQADEAKSRE
+882 LQPADEAKSRE

-909 PCEYAALAAYY
+909 PSEYAALAEYY

-943 FTKDL
+943 FTEDL

-970 RKVKTPRGWHHTGGD
+970 RKVKTPRGKFLTGGD
-985 SARGSL
+985 SARGRL
-991 HLDTYYGA
+991 HQETYYGA
-999 IKHNDKIKYVKRIG
+999 INYDGNIKYVVRKP
-1013 LNDKDAAKHLD
+1013 LDSLTEKDLD

-1037 AVEAKGD
+1037 AVEAKGS
-1044 LQKALADG
+1044 LKEALADG
-1052 IYLNKEKGILIKRVR
+1052 IYMNKEKGILIRRVR
-1067 IFSDISDPINLKQL
+1067 IFSDVSEPINLKQL

-1088 YKRYIHLKK
+1088 YKRHIHLRK

-1103 AIYEGLNK
+1103 AIYEGIDKK

-1208 ATGIQSSPNPFTNDG
+1208 ATGIQSSPIPFTNDG

>member
-1 MPNFW
+1 
-6 SIFTENLQTYLM
+6 M

-55 TEGVRREG
+55 TEGVKQEKG
-63 KKETSLAA
+63 IEFSLAA
-71 ERSSFRALRRR
+71 ERTSYRASRRH

-87 LRKIEVLKVLVK
+87 LRKVEVLKVLVK
-99 HKLCPPLSDEALHRW
+99 HKLCPPLSDEALNRW

-165 RALYHLTQRRGFKS
+165 RALYHLTQRRGFLS
-179 NRLDTKEEEKKEE
+179 NRLDQNEEAEE
-192 KAGSKDKIDV
+192 TGRV
-202 KKAISELSE
+202 KSAISELSK
-211 EMKKAGCT
+211 EMKEAGCE

-253 KEICRVQELDEDLS
+253 KEICRVQELDEDLA

-276 QRPLKSQRKGV
+276 QRPLKSQRQGV
-287 GKCTLEKD
+287 GKCTMEKGHS
-295 QRRCVLSHPLY
+295 RCAVSHPLY

-319 IKTPLDDRLR
+319 IKTSSDDRLR

-365 CVKDEED
+365 WIRDEED
-372 WPYQFNYRMTQGAPA
+372 WPYQFNYRMTQEAPA
-387 CPTTAMLIK
+387 CPTTAQLIK
-396 VFGKDWKAG
+396 VFGEDWKAAL
-405 MAETYT
+405 AETYT
-411 MNIKRDGT
+411 MSAKQDGT
-419 LKTEDEVCADI
+419 LKTEDEICTDI
-430 LNVLGSFDSKEKLK
+430 WNVLYSFSSKEKLK
-444 EFALQKLQ
+444 EFGLKKLQ
-452 LNEAQAKVFSSF
+452 LNEVQAKAFSEIRLTRDFAS
-464 KPTKGYT
+464 
-471 TLSLK
+471 LSLK
-476 AIRKILFFLRTGD
+476 AIRKILFFLRTGED
-489 YYSKAIFLANIP
+489 YSKAIFLANIP
-501 TIVGEKVWDDIEFRS
+501 TIVGEEIWNDIERRS
-516 RLLDNIEAALR
+516 RLLYKVDLALR
-527 PKEEDDNEENNAF
+527 PQEERDAEEHRT
-540 ISKEEEY
+540 I
-547 EIKNNKA
+547 
-554 AERIKAAIIA
+554 AERIKAAVAA
-564 EMPSAPVE
+564 EVPDAPID
-572 LLYHPSMIETYPDA
+572 LLYHPSMIEAYPDA

-616 VRKVVNHLLR
+616 VRKVINHLLR

-647 NKRQAIVKWQN
+647 NKRQAIADWQRELS
-658 KLRDLHTAYAKSI
+658 KRHTAYAQNI
-671 KQLYKAETGLE
+671 RQLYKAETGLE
-682 IEPTKTDILKYQLW
+682 IEPTKADILKYQLW

-713 DFLGSNPK
+713 DFLGANPK

-760 LDNYE
+760 LANYE

-773 WKKQCYALRKDQD
+773 WKKQCYALKLKRDG
-786 KISIH
+786 IRTHS
-791 AGLEKGKKD
+791 GLEKSIKD
-800 TKIQDRHFLGLEY
+800 SKIRRRHLVGLEY
-813 GYKKGKYD
+813 GYLKGKYD
-821 RFTMKEVP
+821 RFKMKEVP

-882 LQQADEAKSRE
+882 LQQVDEAKSRE

-943 FTKDL
+943 FTEDL

-970 RKVKTPRGWHHTGGD
+970 RKVKTPRGKFLTGGD
-985 SARGSL
+985 SARGRL
-991 HLDTYYGA
+991 HQETYYGA
-999 IKHNDKIKYVKRIG
+999 INYDGNIKYVVRKP
-1013 LNDKDAAKHLD
+1013 LDSLTEKDLD

-1037 AVEAKGD
+1037 AVEAKGS
-1044 LQKALADG
+1044 LKEALADG
-1052 IYLNKEKGILIKRVR
+1052 IYMNKEKGILIKRVR
-1067 IFSDISDPINLKQL
+1067 IFSDVSEPINLKQL

-1088 YKRYIHLKK
+1088 YKRHIHLRK

-1103 AIYEGLNK
+1103 AIYEGLDK

-1184 RRLYIVTSIA
+1184 KRLYIVTSIA

-1208 ATGIQSSPNPFTNDG
+1208 ATGIQSSPSPFTNDG

>member
-55 TEGVRREG
+55 TEGVKQEKG
-63 KKETSLAA
+63 IEFSLAA
-71 ERSSFRALRRR
+71 ERTSYRASRRH

-87 LRKIEVLKVLVK
+87 LRKVEVLKVLVK
-99 HKLCPPLSDEALHRW
+99 HKLCPPLSDEALNRW

-122 DEDFILWQ
+122 DENFILWQ

-141 HDRHICLHRKLNLK
+141 HDRHICLHHKLNLK

-165 RALYHLTQRRGFKS
+165 RALYHLTQRRGFLS
-179 NRLDTKEEEKKEE
+179 NRLDQNEEAEE
-192 KAGSKDKIDV
+192 TGKV
-202 KKAISELSE
+202 KSAISELSK
-211 EMKKAGCT
+211 EMKEAGCE

-253 KEICRVQELDEDLS
+253 KEICRVQELDEDLA

-276 QRPLKSQRKGV
+276 QRPLKSQRQGV
-287 GKCTLEKD
+287 GKCTMEKGHS
-295 QRRCVLSHPLY
+295 RCAVSHPLY

-319 IKTPLDDRLR
+319 IKTPFDDRLR

-365 CVKDEED
+365 WIRDEED
-372 WPYQFNYRMTQGAPA
+372 WPYQFNYRMTQEAPA
-387 CPTTAMLIK
+387 CPTTAQLIK
-396 VFGKDWKAG
+396 VFGEDWKAAL
-405 MAETYT
+405 AETYT
-411 MNIKRDGT
+411 MSAKQDGT
-419 LKTEDEVCADI
+419 LKTEDEICTDI
-430 LNVLGSFDSKEKLK
+430 WNVLYSFSSKEKLK
-444 EFALQKLQ
+444 EFGLKKLQ
-452 LNEAQAKVFSSF
+452 LNEVQAKAFSEIRLTRDFAS
-464 KPTKGYT
+464 
-471 TLSLK
+471 LSLK
-476 AIRKILFFLRTGD
+476 AIRKILFFLRTGED
-489 YYSKAIFLANIP
+489 YSKAIFLANIP
-501 TIVGEKVWDDIEFRS
+501 TIVGEEIWNDIERRS
-516 RLLDNIEAALR
+516 RLLYKVDLALR
-527 PKEEDDNEENNAF
+527 PQEERDAEEHRT
-540 ISKEEEY
+540 I
-547 EIKNNKA
+547 
-554 AERIKAAIIA
+554 AERIKAAVAA
-564 EMPSAPVE
+564 EVPDAPID
-572 LLYHPSMIETYPDA
+572 LLYHPSMIEAYPDA

-616 VRKVVNHLLR
+616 VRKVINHLLR

-647 NKRQAIVKWQN
+647 NKRQAIADWQRELS
-658 KLRDLHTAYAKSI
+658 KRHTAYAQNI
-671 KQLYKAETGLE
+671 RQLYKAETGLE
-682 IEPTKTDILKYQLW
+682 IEPTKADILKYQLW

-713 DFLGSNPK
+713 NFLGSNPK

-743 CDSKFN
+743 CESKFN
-749 RDIKRD
+749 RDTKRD

-760 LDNYE
+760 LANYE

-773 WKKQCYALRKDQD
+773 WKKQCYALKLKRDG
-786 KISIH
+786 IRTHS
-791 AGLEKGKKD
+791 GLEKSIKD
-800 TKIQDRHFLGLEY
+800 SKIRRRHLVALEY
-813 GYKKGKYD
+813 SYLKGKYD

-882 LQQADEAKSRE
+882 LQQVDEAKSRE

-943 FTKDL
+943 FTEDL
-948 LKLQEELLIVH
+948 LKLQKELLIVH

-970 RKVKTPRGWHHTGGD
+970 RKVKTPRGKFLTGGD
-985 SARGSL
+985 SARGRL
-991 HLDTYYGA
+991 HQETYYGA
-999 IKHNDKIKYVKRIG
+999 INYDGNIKYVVRKP
-1013 LNDKDAAKHLD
+1013 LDSLTEKDLD

-1037 AVEAKGD
+1037 AVEAKGS
-1044 LQKALADG
+1044 LKEALADG
-1052 IYLNKEKGILIKRVR
+1052 IYMNKEKGILIKRVR
-1067 IFSDISDPINLKQL
+1067 IFSDVSEPINLKQL

-1088 YKRYIHLKK
+1088 YKRHIHLRK

-1103 AIYEGLNK
+1103 AIYEGIDKK

-1208 ATGIQSSPNPFTNDG
+1208 ATGIQSSPIPFTNDG

>member
-1 MPNFW
+1 
-6 SIFTENLQTYLM
+6 M

-55 TEGVRREG
+55 TEGVKQEKG
-63 KKETSLAA
+63 IEFSLAA
-71 ERSSFRALRRR
+71 ERTSYRASRRH

-87 LRKIEVLKVLVK
+87 LRKVEVLKVLVK
-99 HKLCPPLSDEALHRW
+99 HKLCPPLSDEALNRW

-130 RTSEADNKNPY
+130 RTNEADNKNPY

-165 RALYHLTQRRGFKS
+165 RALYHLTQRRGFLS
-179 NRLDTKEEEKKEE
+179 NRLDQNEEAEE
-192 KAGSKDKIDV
+192 TGKV
-202 KKAISELSE
+202 KSAISELCK
-211 EMKKAGCT
+211 EMKEAGCE

-253 KEICRVQELDEDLS
+253 KEICRVQELDKDLA

-276 QRPLKSQRKGV
+276 QRPLKSQRQGV
-287 GKCTLEKD
+287 GKCTMEKGHS
-295 QRRCVLSHPLY
+295 RCAVSHPLY
-306 EEYRLLC
+306 EEYRMLC

-319 IKTPLDDRLR
+319 IKTPSDDRLR

-365 CVKDEED
+365 WIRDEED
-372 WPYQFNYRMTQGAPA
+372 WPYQFNYRMTQEAPA
-387 CPTTAMLIK
+387 CPTTAQLIK
-396 VFGKDWKAG
+396 VFGEDWKAAL
-405 MAETYT
+405 AETYT
-411 MNIKRDGT
+411 MSAKQDGT
-419 LKTEDEVCADI
+419 LKTEDEICTDI
-430 LNVLGSFDSKEKLK
+430 WNVLYSFSSKEKLK
-444 EFALQKLQ
+444 EFGLKKLQ
-452 LNEAQAKVFSSF
+452 LDEVQAKAFSEIRLTRDFAS
-464 KPTKGYT
+464 
-471 TLSLK
+471 LSLK
-476 AIRKILFFLRTGD
+476 AIRKILFFLRTGED
-489 YYSKAIFLANIP
+489 YSKAIFLANIP
-501 TIVGEKVWDDIEFRS
+501 TIVGEEIWSNIERRS
-516 RLLDNIEAALR
+516 RLLYKVDLALR
-527 PKEEDDNEENNAF
+527 PQEEDDAEEHRT
-540 ISKEEEY
+540 I
-547 EIKNNKA
+547 
-554 AERIKAAIIA
+554 AERIKATVAA
-564 EMPSAPVE
+564 EVPDAPID
-572 LLYHPSMIETYPDA
+572 LLYHPSMIEAYPDA

-616 VRKVVNHLLR
+616 VRKVINHLLR

-647 NKRQAIVKWQN
+647 NKRQAIADWQRELS
-658 KLRDLHTAYAKSI
+658 KRHTAYAQNI
-671 KQLYKAETGLE
+671 RQLYKAETGLE
-682 IEPTKTDILKYQLW
+682 IEPTKTDILKYQFW

-713 DFLGSNPK
+713 DFLGANPK
-721 FDIEHTIPRSRGG
+721 FDVEHTIPRSRGG

-743 CDSKFN
+743 CESKFN

-760 LDNYE
+760 LANYE

-773 WKKQCYALRKDQD
+773 WKKQCYALKLKRDG
-786 KISIH
+786 IRTHS
-791 AGLEKGKKD
+791 GLEKSIKD
-800 TKIQDRHFLGLEY
+800 SKIRRRHLVGLEY
-813 GYKKGKYD
+813 GYLKGKYD

-882 LQQADEAKSRE
+882 LQQVDEAKSRE

-909 PCEYAALAAYY
+909 PCEYAALAEYY
-920 RSDEEFKYG
+920 QSDEEFKYG

-943 FTKDL
+943 FTEDL

-970 RKVKTPRGWHHTGGD
+970 RKVKTPRGKFLTGGD
-985 SARGSL
+985 SARGRL
-991 HLDTYYGA
+991 HQETYYGA
-999 IKHNDKIKYVKRIG
+999 INYDGNIKYVVRKP
-1013 LNDKDAAKHLD
+1013 LDSLTEKDLD

-1037 AVEAKGD
+1037 AVEAKGS
-1044 LQKALADG
+1044 LKEALADG
-1052 IYLNKEKGILIKRVR
+1052 IYMNKEKGILIRRVR
-1067 IFSDISDPINLKQL
+1067 IFSDVSEPINLKQL

-1088 YKRYIHLKK
+1088 YKRHIHLRK

-1103 AIYEGLNK
+1103 AIYEGIDKK

-1208 ATGIQSSPNPFTNDG
+1208 ATGIQSSPIPFTNDG

>member
-1 MPNFW
+1 
-6 SIFTENLQTYLM
+6 M

-55 TEGVRREG
+55 TEGVKQEKG
-63 KKETSLAA
+63 IEFSLAA
-71 ERSSFRALRRR
+71 ERTSYRASRRH

-87 LRKIEVLKVLVK
+87 LRKVEVLKVLVN
-99 HKLCPPLSDEALHRW
+99 HKLCPPLSDEALNRW

-141 HDRHICLHRKLNLK
+141 HDRHICLHCKLNLK

-165 RALYHLTQRRGFKS
+165 RALYHLTQRRGFLS
-179 NRLDTKEEEKKEE
+179 NRLDQNEEAEE
-192 KAGSKDKIDV
+192 TGKV
-202 KKAISELSE
+202 KSAISELSK
-211 EMKKAGCT
+211 EMKEAGCE

-253 KEICRVQELDEDLS
+253 KEICRVQELDEDLA

-276 QRPLKSQRKGV
+276 QRPLKSQRQGV
-287 GKCTLEKD
+287 GKCTMEKGHS
-295 QRRCVLSHPLY
+295 RCAVSHPLY

-319 IKTPLDDRLR
+319 IKTPSDDRLR

-365 CVKDEED
+365 WIRDEED
-372 WPYQFNYRMTQGAPA
+372 WPYQFNYRMTQEAPA
-387 CPTTAMLIK
+387 CPTTAQLIK
-396 VFGKDWKAG
+396 VFGEDWKAAL
-405 MAETYT
+405 AETYT
-411 MNIKRDGT
+411 MSAKQDGT
-419 LKTEDEVCADI
+419 LKTEDEICTDI
-430 LNVLGSFDSKEKLK
+430 WNVLYSFSSKEKLK
-444 EFALQKLQ
+444 EFGLKKLQ
-452 LNEAQAKVFSSF
+452 LDEVQAKAFSEIRLTRDFAS
-464 KPTKGYT
+464 
-471 TLSLK
+471 LSLK
-476 AIRKILFFLRTGD
+476 AIRKILFFLRTGED
-489 YYSKAIFLANIP
+489 YSKAIFLANIP
-501 TIVGEKVWDDIEFRS
+501 TIVGEEIWNDIERRS
-516 RLLDNIEAALR
+516 RLLYKVDLALR
-527 PKEEDDNEENNAF
+527 PQEERDAEEHRT
-540 ISKEEEY
+540 I
-547 EIKNNKA
+547 
-554 AERIKAAIIA
+554 AERIKAAVAA
-564 EMPSAPVE
+564 EVPDAPID
-572 LLYHPSMIETYPDA
+572 LLYHPSMIEAYPDA

-616 VRKVVNHLLR
+616 VRKVINHLLR

-647 NKRQAIVKWQN
+647 NKRQAIADWQRELS
-658 KLRDLHTAYAKSI
+658 KRHTAYAQNI
-671 KQLYKAETGLE
+671 RQLYKAETGLE
-682 IEPTKTDILKYQLW
+682 IEPTKTDVLKYQLW

-713 DFLGSNPK
+713 DFLGANPK

-743 CDSKFN
+743 CESKFN

-760 LDNYE
+760 LANYE

-773 WKKQCYALRKDQD
+773 WKKQCYALKLKRDG
-786 KISIH
+786 IRTHS
-791 AGLEKGKKD
+791 GLEKSIKD
-800 TKIQDRHFLGLEY
+800 SKIRRRHLVGLEY
-813 GYKKGKYD
+813 GYLKGKYD

-882 LQQADEAKSRE
+882 LQQVDEAKSRE

-943 FTKDL
+943 FTEDL

-970 RKVKTPRGWHHTGGD
+970 RKVKTPRGKFLTGGD
-985 SARGSL
+985 SARGRL
-991 HLDTYYGA
+991 HQETYYGA
-999 IKHNDKIKYVKRIG
+999 INYDGNIKYVVRKP
-1013 LNDKDAAKHLD
+1013 LDSLTEKDLD

-1037 AVEAKGD
+1037 AVEAKGS
-1044 LQKALADG
+1044 LKEALADG
-1052 IYLNKEKGILIKRVR
+1052 IYMNKEKGILIRRVR
-1067 IFSDISDPINLKQL
+1067 IFSDVSEPINLKQL

-1088 YKRYIHLKK
+1088 YKRHIHLRK

-1103 AIYEGLNK
+1103 AIYEGLDKK

-1184 RRLYIVTSIA
+1184 KRLYIVTSIA

-1208 ATGIQSSPNPFTNDG
+1208 ATGIQSSPSPFTNDG

>member
-1 MPNFW
+1 
-6 SIFTENLQTYLM
+6 M

-55 TEGVRREG
+55 TEGVKQEKG
-63 KKETSLAA
+63 IEFSLAA
-71 ERSSFRALRRR
+71 ERTSYRASRRH

-87 LRKIEVLKVLVK
+87 LRKVEVLKVLVK
-99 HKLCPPLSDEALHRW
+99 HKLCPPLSDEALNRW

-130 RTSEADNKNPY
+130 RTSEVDNKNPY
-141 HDRHICLHRKLNLK
+141 HDRHICLHHKLNLK

-165 RALYHLTQRRGFKS
+165 RALYHLTQRRGFLS
-179 NRLDTKEEEKKEE
+179 NRLDQNEEAEE
-192 KAGSKDKIDV
+192 TGKV
-202 KKAISELSE
+202 KSAISELSK
-211 EMKKAGCT
+211 EMKEAGCE

-253 KEICRVQELDEDLS
+253 KEICHVQELDEDLA

-276 QRPLKSQRKGV
+276 QRPLKSQRQGV
-287 GKCTLEKD
+287 GKCTMEKGHS
-295 QRRCVLSHPLY
+295 RCAVSHPLY

-319 IKTPLDDRLR
+319 IKTPFDDRLR

-365 CVKDEED
+365 WIRDEED
-372 WPYQFNYRMTQGAPA
+372 WPYQFNYRMTQEAPA
-387 CPTTAMLIK
+387 CPTTAQLIK
-396 VFGKDWKAG
+396 VFGEDWKAAL
-405 MAETYT
+405 AETYT
-411 MNIKRDGT
+411 MSAKQDGT
-419 LKTEDEVCADI
+419 LKTEDEICTDI
-430 LNVLGSFDSKEKLK
+430 WNVLYSFSSKEKLK
-444 EFALQKLQ
+444 EFGLKKLQ
-452 LNEAQAKVFSSF
+452 LDEVQAKAFSEIRLTRDFAS
-464 KPTKGYT
+464 
-471 TLSLK
+471 LSLK
-476 AIRKILFFLRTGD
+476 AIRKILFFLRTGED
-489 YYSKAIFLANIP
+489 YSKAIFLANIP
-501 TIVGEKVWDDIEFRS
+501 TIVGEEIWNNIERRS
-516 RLLDNIEAALR
+516 RLLNKVDLALR
-527 PKEEDDNEENNAF
+527 PQEEDDAEEHRT
-540 ISKEEEY
+540 I
-547 EIKNNKA
+547 
-554 AERIKAAIIA
+554 AERIKAAVAA
-564 EMPSAPVE
+564 EVPNAPIN
-572 LLYHPSMIETYPDA
+572 LLYHPSMIEAYPDA

-616 VRKVVNHLLR
+616 VRKVINHLLR

-647 NKRQAIVKWQN
+647 NKRQAIADWQRELS
-658 KLRDLHTAYAKSI
+658 KRHTAYAQNI
-671 KQLYKAETGLE
+671 RQLYKAETGLE
-682 IEPTKTDILKYQLW
+682 IEPTKTDVLKYQLW

-713 DFLGSNPK
+713 DFLGANPK
-721 FDIEHTIPRSRGG
+721 FDIEHTIPRSKGG

-743 CDSKFN
+743 CESKFN
-749 RDIKRD
+749 RDTKRD

-773 WKKQCYALRKDQD
+773 WKKQCYALKLKRDG
-786 KISIH
+786 IRTHS
-791 AGLEKGKKD
+791 GLEKSIKD
-800 TKIQDRHFLGLEY
+800 SKIRRRHLVALEY
-813 GYKKGKYD
+813 SYLKGKYD

-882 LQQADEAKSRE
+882 LQQVDETKSRE

-943 FTKDL
+943 FTEDL

-970 RKVKTPRGWHHTGGD
+970 RKVKTPRGKFLTGGD
-985 SARGSL
+985 SARGRL
-991 HLDTYYGA
+991 HQETYYGA
-999 IKHNDKIKYVKRIG
+999 INYDGNIKYVVRKP
-1013 LNDKDAAKHLD
+1013 LDSLTEKDLD

-1037 AVEAKGD
+1037 AVEAKGS
-1044 LQKALADG
+1044 LKEALADG
-1052 IYLNKEKGILIKRVR
+1052 IYMNKEKGILIRRVR
-1067 IFSDISDPINLKQL
+1067 IFSDVSEPINLKQL

-1088 YKRYIHLKK
+1088 YKRHIHLRK

-1103 AIYEGLNK
+1103 AIYEGLDKK

-1184 RRLYIVTSIA
+1184 KRLYIVTSIA

-1208 ATGIQSSPNPFTNDG
+1208 ATGIQSSPSPFTNDG

>member
-1 MPNFW
+1 MPNLW

-55 TEGVRREG
+55 TEGVKQEKG
-63 KKETSLAA
+63 IEFSLAA
-71 ERSSFRALRRR
+71 ERTSYRASRRH

-87 LRKIEVLKVLVK
+87 LRKVEVLKVLVK
-99 HKLCPPLSDEALHRW
+99 HKLCPPLSDEALNRW

-130 RTSEADNKNPY
+130 RTNEADNKNPY
-141 HDRHICLHRKLNLK
+141 HDRHICLHHKLNLK

-165 RALYHLTQRRGFKS
+165 RALYHLTQRRGFLS
-179 NRLDTKEEEKKEE
+179 NRLDQNEEAEE
-192 KAGSKDKIDV
+192 TGKV
-202 KKAISELSE
+202 KSAISELSK
-211 EMKKAGCT
+211 EMKEAGCE

-253 KEICRVQELDEDLS
+253 KEICRVQELDEDLA

-276 QRPLKSQRKGV
+276 QRPLKSQRQGV
-287 GKCTLEKD
+287 GKCTMEKGHS
-295 QRRCVLSHPLY
+295 RCAVSHPLY

-319 IKTPLDDRLR
+319 IKTPSDDRLR

-365 CVKDEED
+365 WIRDEED
-372 WPYQFNYRMTQGAPA
+372 WPYQFNYRMTQEAPA
-387 CPTTAMLIK
+387 CPTTAQLIK
-396 VFGKDWKAG
+396 VFGEDWKAAL
-405 MAETYT
+405 AETYT
-411 MNIKRDGT
+411 MSAKQDGT
-419 LKTEDEVCADI
+419 LKTEDEICTDI
-430 LNVLGSFDSKEKLK
+430 WNVLYSFSSKEKLK
-444 EFALQKLQ
+444 EFGLKKLQ
-452 LNEAQAKVFSSF
+452 LDEAQAKAFSEIRLTRDFAS
-464 KPTKGYT
+464 
-471 TLSLK
+471 LSLK
-476 AIRKILFFLRTGD
+476 AIRKILVFLRRGD
-489 YYSKAIFLANIP
+489 DYSKAIFLANIP
-501 TIVGEKVWDDIEFRS
+501 TIVGEEIWNDIERRS
-516 RLLDNIEAALR
+516 RLLYKVDLALR
-527 PKEEDDNEENNAF
+527 PQEERDAEEHRT
-540 ISKEEEY
+540 I
-547 EIKNNKA
+547 
-554 AERIKAAIIA
+554 AERIKAAVAA
-564 EMPSAPVE
+564 EVPDAPID
-572 LLYHPSMIETYPDA
+572 LLYHPSMIEAYPDA

-616 VRKVVNHLLR
+616 VRKVINHLLR

-647 NKRQAIVKWQN
+647 NKRQAIADWQRELS
-658 KLRDLHTAYAKSI
+658 KRHTAYAQNI
-671 KQLYKAETGLE
+671 RQLYKAETGLE
-682 IEPTKTDILKYQLW
+682 IEPTKTDVLKYQLW

-713 DFLGSNPK
+713 DFLGANPK

-743 CDSKFN
+743 CESKFN
-749 RDIKRD
+749 RDTKRD

-760 LDNYE
+760 LANYE

-773 WKKQCYALRKDQD
+773 WKKQCYELKLKRDG
-786 KISIH
+786 IRTHS
-791 AGLEKGKKD
+791 GLEKSIKD
-800 TKIQDRHFLGLEY
+800 SKIRRRHLVGLEY
-813 GYKKGKYD
+813 GYLKGKYD

-909 PCEYAALAAYY
+909 PCEYAALAEYY

-943 FTKDL
+943 FTEDL

-970 RKVKTPRGWHHTGGD
+970 RKVKTPRGRFLTGGD
-985 SARGSL
+985 SARGRL
-991 HLDTYYGA
+991 HQETYYGA
-999 IKHNDKIKYVKRIG
+999 INYDGNIKYVVRKPLDSLTEKD
-1013 LNDKDAAKHLD
+1013 LN

-1037 AVEAKGD
+1037 AVEAKGS
-1044 LQKALADG
+1044 LKEALADG
-1052 IYLNKEKGILIKRVR
+1052 IYMNKEKGILIRRVR
-1067 IFSDISDPINLKQL
+1067 IFSDVSEPINLKQL

-1088 YKRYIHLKK
+1088 YKRHIHLRK

-1103 AIYEGLNK
+1103 AIYEGIDKK

-1208 ATGIQSSPNPFTNDG
+1208 ATGIQSSPSPFTNDG

>member
-1 MPNFW
+1 
-6 SIFTENLQTYLM
+6 M

-55 TEGVRREG
+55 TEGVKQEKG
-63 KKETSLAA
+63 IEFSLAA
-71 ERSSFRALRRR
+71 ERTSYRASRRH

-87 LRKIEVLKVLVK
+87 LRKVEVLKVLVK
-99 HKLCPPLSDEALHRW
+99 HKLCPPLSDEALNRW

-165 RALYHLTQRRGFKS
+165 RALYHLTQRRGFLS
-179 NRLDTKEEEKKEE
+179 NRLDQNEEAEE
-192 KAGSKDKIDV
+192 TGKV
-202 KKAISELSE
+202 KSAISELSK
-211 EMKKAGCT
+211 EMKEAGCE

-253 KEICRVQELDEDLS
+253 KEICRVQELDEDLA

-276 QRPLKSQRKGV
+276 QRPLKSQRQGV
-287 GKCTLEKD
+287 GKCTMEKGHS
-295 QRRCVLSHPLY
+295 RCAVSHPLY

-319 IKTPLDDRLR
+319 IKTPFDDRLR

-365 CVKDEED
+365 WIRDEED
-372 WPYQFNYRMTQGAPA
+372 WPYQFNYRMTQEAPA
-387 CPTTAMLIK
+387 CPTTAQLIK
-396 VFGKDWKAG
+396 VFGEDWKTA

-411 MNIKRDGT
+411 MSAKQDGT
-419 LKTEDEVCADI
+419 LKTEDEICTDI
-430 LNVLGSFDSKEKLK
+430 WNVLYSFSSKEKLK
-444 EFALQKLQ
+444 EFGLEKLQ
-452 LNEAQAKVFSSF
+452 LNEAQAEAFSAIRLTRDFAS
-464 KPTKGYT
+464 
-471 TLSLK
+471 LSLK
-476 AIRKILFFLRTGD
+476 AIRKILVFLRRGD
-489 YYSKAIFLANIP
+489 DYSKAIFLANIP
-501 TIVGEKVWDDIEFRS
+501 TIVGEEIWNDIERRS
-516 RLLDNIEAALR
+516 RLLYKVDLALR
-527 PKEEDDNEENNAF
+527 PQEERDAEEHCT
-540 ISKEEEY
+540 I
-547 EIKNNKA
+547 
-554 AERIKAAIIA
+554 AERIKAAVAA
-564 EMPSAPVE
+564 EVPDAPID
-572 LLYHPSMIETYPDA
+572 LLYHPSMIEAYPDA

-599 PKTNAVRNPM
+599 PKMNAVRNPM

-616 VRKVVNHLLR
+616 VRKVINHLLR

-647 NKRQAIVKWQN
+647 NKRQAIADWQRELS
-658 KLRDLHTAYAKSI
+658 KRHTAYAQNI
-671 KQLYKAETGLE
+671 RQLYKAETGLE
-682 IEPTKTDILKYQLW
+682 IEPTKADILKYQLW

-713 DFLGSNPK
+713 DFLGANPK

-743 CDSKFN
+743 CESKFN
-749 RDIKRD
+749 RDTKRD

-760 LDNYE
+760 LANYE

-773 WKKQCYALRKDQD
+773 WKKQCYALKLKRDG
-786 KISIH
+786 IRTHS
-791 AGLEKGKKD
+791 GLEKSIKD
-800 TKIQDRHFLGLEY
+800 SKIRRRHLVGLEY
-813 GYKKGKYD
+813 GYLKGKYD

-882 LQQADEAKSRE
+882 LQQVDEAKSRE

-943 FTKDL
+943 FTEDL
-948 LKLQEELLIVH
+948 LKLQKELLIVH

-970 RKVKTPRGWHHTGGD
+970 RKVKTPRGKFLTGGD
-985 SARGSL
+985 SARGRL
-991 HLDTYYGA
+991 HQETYYGA
-999 IKHNDKIKYVKRIG
+999 INYDGNIKYVVRKP
-1013 LNDKDAAKHLD
+1013 LDSLTEKDLD

-1029 TVKGIVKG
+1029 TVMGIVKG
-1037 AVEAKGD
+1037 AVEAKGS
-1044 LQKALADG
+1044 LKEALADG
-1052 IYLNKEKGILIKRVR
+1052 IYMNKEKGILIKRVR
-1067 IFSDISDPINLKQL
+1067 MFTRVSDPIKLKQL
-1081 RDVSTKE
+1081 RDISSKGYKQHIHVNKE
-1088 YKRYIHLKK
+1088 
-1097 DENYLF
+1097 ENYLI

-1111 KNKKQTETATV
+1111 KNQKQTETYTV

-1132 DSKRRDKANSLVGD
+1132 DSKRRDKTNNLVSD
-1146 YSKKNKLPLKCI
+1146 YSEKYKLPLKYI

-1166 FYEHSPEEIRFK
+1166 FYEHSPEEIRFR

-1184 RRLYIVTSIA
+1184 KRLYIVTCIE
-1194 KDGRVKFLHHQAAT
+1194 KDGRIQLLHHQT
-1208 ATGIQSSPNPFTNDG
+1208 ANTGGIKPSSSPFTNDG
-1223 EHQPYYRL
+1223 EHQTFYRL
-1231 SASNIKVLV
+1231 RASKLNILV
-1240 AGIDFDINILGEI
+1240 AGVDFDINILGKI
-1253 TPKL
+1253 TSKLQ

>member
-55 TEGVRREG
+55 TEGVKQEKG
-63 KKETSLAA
+63 IEFSLAA
-71 ERSSFRALRRR
+71 ERTSYRASRRH

-87 LRKIEVLKVLVK
+87 LRKVEVLKVLVK
-99 HKLCPPLSDEALHRW
+99 HKLCPPLSDEALNRW

-141 HDRHICLHRKLNLK
+141 HDRHICLHHKLNLK

-165 RALYHLTQRRGFKS
+165 RALYHLTQRRGFLS
-179 NRLDTKEEEKKEE
+179 NRLDQNEEAEE
-192 KAGSKDKIDV
+192 TGKV
-202 KKAISELSE
+202 KSAISELSK
-211 EMKKAGCT
+211 EMKEAGCE

-253 KEICRVQELDEDLS
+253 KEICRVQELDEDLA

-276 QRPLKSQRKGV
+276 QRPLKSQRQGV
-287 GKCTLEKD
+287 GKCTMEKGHS
-295 QRRCVLSHPLY
+295 RCAVSHPLY

-319 IKTPLDDRLR
+319 IKTPSDDRLR

-365 CVKDEED
+365 WIRDEED
-372 WPYQFNYRMTQGAPA
+372 WPYQFNYRMTQEAPA
-387 CPTTAMLIK
+387 CPTTAQLIK
-396 VFGKDWKAG
+396 VFGEDWKAAL
-405 MAETYT
+405 AETYT
-411 MNIKRDGT
+411 MSTKQDGT
-419 LKTEDEVCADI
+419 LKTEDEICTDI
-430 LNVLGSFDSKEKLK
+430 WNVLYSFSSKEKLK
-444 EFALQKLQ
+444 EFGLKKLQ
-452 LNEAQAKVFSSF
+452 LDEVQAKAFSEIRLTRDFAS
-464 KPTKGYT
+464 
-471 TLSLK
+471 LSLK
-476 AIRKILFFLRTGD
+476 AIRKILFFLRTGED
-489 YYSKAIFLANIP
+489 YSKAIFLANIP
-501 TIVGEKVWDDIEFRS
+501 TIVGEEIWNDIERRS
-516 RLLDNIEAALR
+516 RLLYKVDLALR
-527 PKEEDDNEENNAF
+527 PQEERDAEEHRT
-540 ISKEEEY
+540 I
-547 EIKNNKA
+547 
-554 AERIKAAIIA
+554 AERIKTAVAA
-564 EMPSAPVE
+564 EVPDAPID
-572 LLYHPSMIETYPDA
+572 LLYHPSMIEAYPDA

-616 VRKVVNHLLR
+616 VRKVINHLLR

-647 NKRQAIVKWQN
+647 NKRQAIADWQRELS
-658 KLRDLHTAYAKSI
+658 KRHTAYAQNI
-671 KQLYKAETGLE
+671 RQLYKAETGLE
-682 IEPTKTDILKYQLW
+682 IEPTKADILKYQLW

-713 DFLGSNPK
+713 DFLGANPK

-743 CDSKFN
+743 CESKFN
-749 RDIKRD
+749 RDTKRD

-760 LDNYE
+760 LANYE

-773 WKKQCYALRKDQD
+773 WKKQCYALKLKRDG
-786 KISIH
+786 IRTHS
-791 AGLEKGKKD
+791 GLEKSIKD
-800 TKIQDRHFLGLEY
+800 SKIRRRHLVGLEY
-813 GYKKGKYD
+813 GYLKGKYD

-882 LQQADEAKSRE
+882 LQQVHEAKSRE

-943 FTKDL
+943 FTEDL

-970 RKVKTPRGWHHTGGD
+970 RKVKTPRGKFLTGGD
-985 SARGSL
+985 SARGRL
-991 HLDTYYGA
+991 HQETYYGA
-999 IKHNDKIKYVKRIG
+999 INYDGNIKYVVRKP
-1013 LNDKDAAKHLD
+1013 LDSLTEKDLD

-1037 AVEAKGD
+1037 AVEAKGS
-1044 LQKALADG
+1044 LKEALADG
-1052 IYLNKEKGILIKRVR
+1052 IYMNKEKGILIKRVR
-1067 IFSDISDPINLKQL
+1067 IFSDVSEPINLKQL

-1088 YKRYIHLKK
+1088 YKRHIHLRK

-1103 AIYEGLNK
+1103 AIYEGIDKK

>member
-55 TEGVRREG
+55 TEGVKQEKG
-63 KKETSLAA
+63 IEFSLAA
-71 ERSSFRALRRR
+71 ERTSYRASRRH

-87 LRKIEVLKVLVK
+87 LRKVEVLKVLVK
-99 HKLCPPLSDEALHRW
+99 HKLCPPLSDEALNRW

-130 RTSEADNKNPY
+130 RTNEADNKNPY

-165 RALYHLTQRRGFKS
+165 RAFYHLTQRRGFLS
-179 NRLDTKEEEKKEE
+179 NRLDQNEEAEE
-192 KAGSKDKIDV
+192 TGKV
-202 KKAISELSE
+202 KSAISELSK
-211 EMKKAGCT
+211 EMKEARCE

-253 KEICRVQELDEDLS
+253 KEICRVQELDKDLA

-276 QRPLKSQRKGV
+276 QRPLKSQRQGV
-287 GKCTLEKD
+287 GKCTMEKGHS
-295 QRRCVLSHPLY
+295 RCAVSHPLY
-306 EEYRLLC
+306 EEYRMLC

-319 IKTPLDDRLR
+319 IKTPSNDRLR

-365 CVKDEED
+365 WIRDEED
-372 WPYQFNYRMTQGAPA
+372 WPYQFNYRMTQEAPA
-387 CPTTAMLIK
+387 CPTTAQLIK
-396 VFGKDWKAG
+396 VFGEDWKAAL
-405 MAETYT
+405 AETYT
-411 MNIKRDGT
+411 MSAKQDGT
-419 LKTEDEVCADI
+419 LKTEDEICTDI
-430 LNVLGSFDSKEKLK
+430 WNVLYSFSSKEKLK
-444 EFALQKLQ
+444 EFGVKKLQ
-452 LNEAQAKVFSSF
+452 LDEAQAKAFSEIRLARDFAS
-464 KPTKGYT
+464 
-471 TLSLK
+471 LSLK
-476 AIRKILFFLRTGD
+476 AIRKILFFLRTGED
-489 YYSKAIFLANIP
+489 YSKAIFLANIP
-501 TIVGEKVWDDIEFRS
+501 TIVGEEIWNDIERRS
-516 RLLDNIEAALR
+516 RLLYKVDLALR
-527 PKEEDDNEENNAF
+527 PQEERDAEEHRT
-540 ISKEEEY
+540 I
-547 EIKNNKA
+547 
-554 AERIKAAIIA
+554 AERIKAAVAA
-564 EMPSAPVE
+564 EVPDAPID
-572 LLYHPSMIETYPDA
+572 LLYHPSMIEAYPDA

-616 VRKVVNHLLR
+616 VRKVINHLLR

-647 NKRQAIVKWQN
+647 NKRQAIADWQRELS
-658 KLRDLHTAYAKSI
+658 KRHTAYAQNI
-671 KQLYKAETGLE
+671 RQLYKAETGLE
-682 IEPTKTDILKYQLW
+682 IEPTKTDVLKYQLW

-713 DFLGSNPK
+713 DFLGANPK

-743 CDSKFN
+743 CESKFN
-749 RDIKRD
+749 RDTKRD

-760 LDNYE
+760 LANYE

-773 WKKQCYALRKDQD
+773 WKKQCYELKLKRDG
-786 KISIH
+786 IRTHS
-791 AGLEKGKKD
+791 GLEKSIKD
-800 TKIQDRHFLGLEY
+800 SKIRRRHLVGLEY
-813 GYKKGKYD
+813 GYLKGKYD

-909 PCEYAALAAYY
+909 PCEYAALAEYY

-943 FTKDL
+943 FTEDL

-970 RKVKTPRGWHHTGGD
+970 RKVKTPRGKFLTGGD
-985 SARGSL
+985 SARGRL
-991 HLDTYYGA
+991 HQETYYGA
-999 IKHNDKIKYVKRIG
+999 INYDGNIKYVVRKP
-1013 LNDKDAAKHLD
+1013 LDSLTEKDLD

-1037 AVEAKGD
+1037 AVEAKGS
-1044 LQKALADG
+1044 LKEALADG
-1052 IYLNKEKGILIKRVR
+1052 IYMNKEKGILIRRVR
-1067 IFSDISDPINLKQL
+1067 IFSDVSEPINLKQL

-1088 YKRYIHLKK
+1088 YKRHIHLRK

-1103 AIYEGLNK
+1103 AIYEGIDKK

-1208 ATGIQSSPNPFTNDG
+1208 ATGIQSSPSPFTNDG

>member
-6 SIFTENLQTYLM
+6 SIFTENSQTYLM

-55 TEGVRREG
+55 TEGVKQEKG
-63 KKETSLAA
+63 IEFSLAA
-71 ERSSFRALRRR
+71 ERTSYRASRRH

-87 LRKIEVLKVLVK
+87 LRKVEVLKVLVK
-99 HKLCPPLSDEALHRW
+99 HKLCPPLSDEALNRW

-165 RALYHLTQRRGFKS
+165 RALYHLTQRRGFLS
-179 NRLDTKEEEKKEE
+179 NRLDQNEEAEE
-192 KAGSKDKIDV
+192 TSKV
-202 KKAISELSE
+202 KSAISELCK
-211 EMKKAGCT
+211 EMKEAGCE

-253 KEICRVQELDEDLS
+253 KEICRVQELDEDLA

-276 QRPLKSQRKGV
+276 QRPLKSQRQGV
-287 GKCTLEKD
+287 GKCTMEKGHS
-295 QRRCVLSHPLY
+295 RCAVSHPLY

-319 IKTPLDDRLR
+319 IKTPFDDRLR

-365 CVKDEED
+365 WIRDEED
-372 WPYQFNYRMTQGAPA
+372 WPYQFNYRMTQEAPA
-387 CPTTAMLIK
+387 CPTTAQLIK
-396 VFGKDWKAG
+396 VFGEDWKAAL
-405 MAETYT
+405 AETYT
-411 MNIKRDGT
+411 MRTKQDGT
-419 LKTEDEVCADI
+419 LKTEDEICTDI
-430 LNVLGSFDSKEKLK
+430 WNVLYSFSSKEKLK
-444 EFALQKLQ
+444 EFGLEKLQ
-452 LNEAQAKVFSSF
+452 LNEAQAEAFSAIRLTRDFAS
-464 KPTKGYT
+464 
-471 TLSLK
+471 LSLK
-476 AIRKILFFLRTGD
+476 AIRKILFFLRTGED
-489 YYSKAIFLANIP
+489 YSKAIFLANIP
-501 TIVGEKVWDDIEFRS
+501 TIVGEEIWSNIERRS
-516 RLLDNIEAALR
+516 RLLYKVDVALH
-527 PKEEDDNEENNAF
+527 PQEEDEAEEHRT
-540 ISKEEEY
+540 I
-547 EIKNNKA
+547 
-554 AERIKAAIIA
+554 AERIKAAVA
-564 EMPSAPVE
+564 EEVPNAPID
-572 LLYHPSMIETYPDA
+572 LLYHPSMIEAYPDA

-616 VRKVVNHLLR
+616 VRKVINHLLR

-647 NKRQAIVKWQN
+647 NKRQAIADWQRELS
-658 KLRDLHTAYAKSI
+658 KRHTAYAQNI
-671 KQLYKAETGLE
+671 RQLYKAETDLE
-682 IEPTKTDILKYQLW
+682 IEPTKADILKYQLW

-713 DFLGSNPK
+713 DFLGANPK

-749 RDIKRD
+749 RDTKRD

-760 LDNYE
+760 LTNYE

-773 WKKQCYALRKDQD
+773 WKKQCYALKLKRDG
-786 KISIH
+786 IRTHS
-791 AGLEKGKKD
+791 GLEKSIKD
-800 TKIQDRHFLGLEY
+800 SKIRRRHLVGLEY
-813 GYKKGKYD
+813 GYLKGKYD

-882 LQQADEAKSRE
+882 LQQVDEAKSRE

-943 FTKDL
+943 FTEDL

-970 RKVKTPRGWHHTGGD
+970 RKVKTPRGKFLTGGD
-985 SARGSL
+985 SARGRL
-991 HLDTYYGA
+991 HQETYYGA
-999 IKHNDKIKYVKRIG
+999 INYDGNIKYVVRKP
-1013 LNDKDAAKHLD
+1013 LDSLTEKDLD

-1037 AVEAKGD
+1037 AVEAKGS
-1044 LQKALADG
+1044 LKEALADG
-1052 IYLNKEKGILIKRVR
+1052 IYMNKEKGILIKRVR
-1067 IFSDISDPINLKQL
+1067 IFSDVSEPINLKQL

-1088 YKRYIHLKK
+1088 YKRYIHLRK

-1103 AIYEGLNK
+1103 AIYEGLDK

-1184 RRLYIVTSIA
+1184 KRLYIVTSIA

-1208 ATGIQSSPNPFTNDG
+1208 ATGIQSSPIPFTNDG

>member
-1 MPNFW
+1 
-6 SIFTENLQTYLM
+6 M

-55 TEGVRREG
+55 TEGVKQEKG
-63 KKETSLAA
+63 IEFSLAA
-71 ERSSFRALRRR
+71 ERTSYRASRRH

-87 LRKIEVLKVLVK
+87 LRKVEVLKVLVK
-99 HKLCPPLSDEALHRW
+99 HKLCPPLSDEALNRW

-165 RALYHLTQRRGFKS
+165 RALYHLTQRRGFLS
-179 NRLDTKEEEKKEE
+179 NRLDQNEEAEE
-192 KAGSKDKIDV
+192 TGKV
-202 KKAISELSE
+202 KSAISELSK
-211 EMKKAGCT
+211 EMKEAGCE

-253 KEICRVQELDEDLS
+253 KEICRVQELDEDLA
-267 KALEKTIFF
+267 KTLEKTIFF
-276 QRPLKSQRKGV
+276 QRPLKSQRQGV
-287 GKCTLEKD
+287 GKCTMEKGHS
-295 QRRCVLSHPLY
+295 RCAVSHPLY
-306 EEYRLLC
+306 EEYRMLC

-319 IKTPLDDRLR
+319 IKTPSDDRLR

-348 FDFKKIAKKLA
+348 FDFKKKSNFDFEKIAKKLA

-365 CVKDEED
+365 WIRDEED
-372 WPYQFNYRMTQGAPA
+372 WPYQFNYRMTQEAPA
-387 CPTTAMLIK
+387 CPTTAQLIE
-396 VFGKDWKAG
+396 VFGEDWKAAL
-405 MAETYT
+405 AETYT
-411 MNIKRDGT
+411 MSAKQDGT
-419 LKTEDEVCADI
+419 LKTEDEICTDI
-430 LNVLGSFDSKEKLK
+430 WNVLYSFSSKEKLK
-444 EFALQKLQ
+444 EFGLKKLQ
-452 LNEAQAKVFSSF
+452 LDEAQAKAFSEIRLTRDFAS
-464 KPTKGYT
+464 
-471 TLSLK
+471 LSLK
-476 AIRKILFFLRTGD
+476 AIRKILFFLRTGED
-489 YYSKAIFLANIP
+489 YSKAIFLANIP
-501 TIVGEKVWDDIEFRS
+501 TIVGEEIWNDIERRS
-516 RLLDNIEAALR
+516 RLLYKVDLALR
-527 PKEEDDNEENNAF
+527 PQEEDDAEEHRT
-540 ISKEEEY
+540 I
-547 EIKNNKA
+547 
-554 AERIKAAIIA
+554 AERIKAAVAA
-564 EMPSAPVE
+564 EVPDAPID
-572 LLYHPSMIETYPDA
+572 LLYHPSMIEAYPDA

-616 VRKVVNHLLR
+616 VRKVINHLLR

-647 NKRQAIVKWQN
+647 NKRQAIADWQRELS
-658 KLRDLHTAYAKSI
+658 KRHTAYAQNI
-671 KQLYKAETGLE
+671 RQLYKAETGLE
-682 IEPTKTDILKYQLW
+682 IEPTKTDVLKYQLW

-713 DFLGSNPK
+713 DFLGANPK

-743 CDSKFN
+743 CESKFN

-760 LDNYE
+760 LANYE

-773 WKKQCYALRKDQD
+773 WKKQCYALKLKRDG
-786 KISIH
+786 IRTHS
-791 AGLEKGKKD
+791 GLEKSIKD
-800 TKIQDRHFLGLEY
+800 SKIRRRHLVGLEY
-813 GYKKGKYD
+813 GYLKGKYD

-882 LQQADEAKSRE
+882 LQQVDEAKSRE

-943 FTKDL
+943 FTEDL

-970 RKVKTPRGWHHTGGD
+970 RKVKTPRGKFLTGGD
-985 SARGSL
+985 SARGRL
-991 HLDTYYGA
+991 HQETYYGA
-999 IKHNDKIKYVKRIG
+999 INYDGNIKYVVRKP
-1013 LNDKDAAKHLD
+1013 LDSLTEKDLD

-1037 AVEAKGD
+1037 AVEAKGS
-1044 LQKALADG
+1044 LKEALADG
-1052 IYLNKEKGILIKRVR
+1052 IYMNKEKGILIKRVR
-1067 IFSDISDPINLKQL
+1067 IFSDVSEPINLKQL

-1088 YKRYIHLKK
+1088 YKRHIHLRK

-1103 AIYEGLNK
+1103 AIYEGIDKK

-1208 ATGIQSSPNPFTNDG
+1208 ATGIQSSPIPFTNDG

>member
-1 MPNFW
+1 
-6 SIFTENLQTYLM
+6 M

-55 TEGVRREG
+55 TEGVKQEKG
-63 KKETSLAA
+63 IEFSLAA
-71 ERSSFRALRRR
+71 ERTSYRASRRH

-87 LRKIEVLKVLVK
+87 LRKVEVLKVLVK
-99 HKLCPPLSDEALHRW
+99 HKLCPPLSDEALNRW

-130 RTSEADNKNPY
+130 RTSEVDNKNPY
-141 HDRHICLHRKLNLK
+141 HDRHICLHHKLNLK

-165 RALYHLTQRRGFKS
+165 RALYHLTQRRGFLS
-179 NRLDTKEEEKKEE
+179 NRLDQNEEAEE
-192 KAGSKDKIDV
+192 TGKV
-202 KKAISELSE
+202 KSAISELSK
-211 EMKKAGCT
+211 EMKEAGCE

-253 KEICRVQELDEDLS
+253 KEICRVQELDKDLA
-267 KALEKTIFF
+267 KALEKKIFF
-276 QRPLKSQRKGV
+276 QRPLKSQRQGV
-287 GKCTLEKD
+287 GKCTMEKGHS
-295 QRRCVLSHPLY
+295 RCAVSHPLY
-306 EEYRLLC
+306 EEYRMLC

-319 IKTPLDDRLR
+319 IKTPSDDRLR

-335 REKITPLFYQKSN
+335 REKITPLFCQKSN

-365 CVKDEED
+365 WIRDEED
-372 WPYQFNYRMTQGAPA
+372 WPYQFNYRMTQEAPA
-387 CPTTAMLIK
+387 CPTTAQLIK
-396 VFGKDWKAG
+396 VFGEDWKA
-405 MAETYT
+405 ALAKTYT
-411 MNIKRDGT
+411 MRAKQDGT
-419 LKTEDEVCADI
+419 LKTEDEICTDI
-430 LNVLGSFDSKEKLK
+430 WNVLYSFSSKEKLK
-444 EFALQKLQ
+444 EFGLKKLQ
-452 LNEAQAKVFSSF
+452 LDEAQAKAFSEIRLTRDFAS
-464 KPTKGYT
+464 
-471 TLSLK
+471 LSLK
-476 AIRKILFFLRTGD
+476 AIRKILFFLRTD
-489 YYSKAIFLANIP
+489 KDYSKAIFLANIP
-501 TIVGEKVWDDIEFRS
+501 TIVGEEIWNNIERRS
-516 RLLDNIEAALR
+516 RLLNKVDLALR
-527 PKEEDDNEENNAF
+527 PQEEDDAEEHRT
-540 ISKEEEY
+540 I
-547 EIKNNKA
+547 
-554 AERIKAAIIA
+554 AERIKAAVEA
-564 EMPSAPVE
+564 EVPNALID
-572 LLYHPSMIETYPDA
+572 LLYHPSMIEAYPDA

-616 VRKVVNHLLR
+616 VRKVINHLLR

-647 NKRQAIVKWQN
+647 NKRQAIADWQRELS
-658 KLRDLHTAYAKSI
+658 KRHTAYAQNI
-671 KQLYKAETGLE
+671 RQLYKAETGLE

-713 DFLGSNPK
+713 DFLGANPK
-721 FDIEHTIPRSRGG
+721 FDIEHTIPRSKGG

-743 CDSKFN
+743 CESKFN

-773 WKKQCYALRKDQD
+773 WKKQCYALKLKRDG
-786 KISIH
+786 IRTHS
-791 AGLEKGKKD
+791 GLEKSIKD
-800 TKIQDRHFLGLEY
+800 SKIRRRHLVALEY
-813 GYKKGKYD
+813 SYLKGKYD

-909 PCEYAALAAYY
+909 PCEYAALAEYY

-943 FTKDL
+943 FTEDL

-959 QTTDKLGKRDR
+959 QATDKLGKRDR
-970 RKVKTPRGWHHTGGD
+970 RKVKTPRGKFLTGGD
-985 SARGSL
+985 SARGRL
-991 HLDTYYGA
+991 HQETYYGA
-999 IKHNDKIKYVKRIG
+999 INYDGNIKYVVRKP
-1013 LNDKDAAKHLD
+1013 LDSLTEKDLD

-1037 AVEAKGD
+1037 AVEAKGS
-1044 LQKALADG
+1044 LKEALADG
-1052 IYLNKEKGILIKRVR
+1052 IYMNKEKGILVRRVR
-1067 IFSDISDPINLKQL
+1067 IFSDVSEPINLKQL

-1088 YKRYIHLKK
+1088 YKRHIHLRK

-1103 AIYEGLNK
+1103 AIYEGLDKK

-1184 RRLYIVTSIA
+1184 KRLYIVTSIA

-1208 ATGIQSSPNPFTNDG
+1208 ATGIQSSPSPFTNDG